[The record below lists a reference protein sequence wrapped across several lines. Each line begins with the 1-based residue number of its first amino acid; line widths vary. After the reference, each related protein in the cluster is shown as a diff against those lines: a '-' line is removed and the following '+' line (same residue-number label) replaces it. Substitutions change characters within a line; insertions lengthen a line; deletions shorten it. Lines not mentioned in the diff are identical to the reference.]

1 MPGQTKYFISNT
13 NGFFVNWYSD
23 ITGLESHGQA
33 LKASGNSGDD
43 AVYVGQ
49 GTKVDATGLTSTG
62 GNDSIYLTGTFNNY
76 EQTLDGN
83 TYTFKR
89 TVNINGTEYQEE
101 VSFTASNGDRVYF
114 ADGFVKID
122 ITGNDGLLNL
132 NTGAFKRIEST
143 DIDNSESTP
152 GLGIGLRITDDKS
165 DTAKVGEVITYT
177 FTFDEAVTD
186 FDINDITV
194 TGGTKGTFTSVN
206 GSESVYT
213 LELTPPANSKG
224 IINLTVA
231 VDAATSKVNTALK
244 SVAASNNQSF
254 DTQAPTL
261 IISDDKADTLT
272 LKTGDTIT
280 YTFTFSEAV
289 TGFDKSVINIS
300 NGAIKTGTDLI
311 ASTTPAD
318 AGKVYTLTVVPSSDL
333 DVGSNL
339 TVSVSANPAITD
351 SAGNAYST
359 TAANNEQAIDTKAP
373 VAELSGNMAPNEN
386 LTMTFLEAVTI
397 NTAGSIVIY
406 DKANSDTLITIDIAN
421 QVSLDSTN
429 KIITI
434 NPGSDLIVN
443 KNYYVKIDAGTF
455 KDTAGNNYEGI
466 DSNSGWG
473 FLVYSFTTTAQWVDA
488 SGNSVSD
495 NGINASESSTLAIQG
510 TLTNSGGAAGVVI
523 SAITFKAAS
532 GTTANDRVV
541 ETSNLPTF
549 ASADGT
555 EWTLANSKIP
565 ALVSGET
572 YTIEINLSSTGGGT
586 STGGN
591 TTPVL
596 IDTAAP
602 IITSWA
608 VNSPTDGQSGFKVDD
623 VIELTMTTNEALSL
637 SNATSSKVTIGNKE
651 FTLDTG
657 KGAAKAGAS
666 VDELKQLFFTY
677 TVKVDD
683 SINKADFE
691 ITNESAITLTG
702 VTDVAGNIVA
712 TTGTYPVEL
721 DRNVDGVVPTIGDI
735 TLNWGDILNAIE
747 DNSNGTVTVATTGVE
762 NNQEVSLVINQKT
775 YTGTVTSNSATIT
788 VAATDLQALTHGQ
801 TYSYK
806 VNIKDTAGNPAIE
819 KIGDFK
825 VDTVAPTLTITD
837 NEDATAKAGEE
848 IIFTFTFNEVVTEFT
863 KEDIVITNGTIKG
876 GADLVLVTTGVNANK
891 AYTLVVV
898 PNTDTQGNL
907 EVSVAA
913 DKFVDIA
920 GNRNMVAAND
930 IQVIDTLAPNALT
943 ATALISAESNDVVV
957 DNTAPILTTQA
968 SAELGETSDLILDF
982 NEDIQAGS
990 TGSIVIKG
998 SDDGVIATIN
1008 ITETTKFSIAGDK
1021 LTIDVSALGLTDN
1034 KLTQGSYYITMDAG
1048 TVTDIAGNDAA
1059 AITKDTNQ
1067 WAFETKALFTTIAW
1081 IGADDNYINDSE
1093 KDATALSGKVTGIGT
1108 LTITKIEFFE
1118 GSNTVGTAITSGLPA
1133 VAADGTWALA
1143 HSAMPSELADGKTYT
1158 AVVTLSDGTNSAIST
1173 STAVTYDT
1181 INPTPITTNPWT
1193 LSDIPAGQSAF
1204 KTGDVISLTLTMSET
1219 LKLNNT
1225 TGSKV
1230 VIAGKD
1236 FVLDKTAS
1244 TTAGDKKLV
1253 FKYSVQAGDSIAAT
1267 DFDIDNPTSDIT
1279 LNNITDVAG
1288 NAPVFTA
1295 DRVVLAK
1302 TKLEY
1307 IEKIGL
1313 GNNPFEGIDVG
1324 KASAPTLADIDGDGD
1339 LDLVVGE
1346 NDGTLKYYQNTGTT
1360 SSPAYEAK
1368 TGGNNP
1374 FNGINAGFFPKP
1386 TLADIDGDGDLD
1398 LVVGENDG
1406 TLKYYQNTG
1415 TTSNPTYEAKTG
1427 DSNPFDGIDVRDF
1440 SSPSLADIDGDGDLD
1455 LVVGEFY
1462 GTLKYYQNTGTT
1474 SNPAYEVKTGDSNP
1488 FNGIDVGYYS
1498 TPTLADIDGDGDLDL
1513 VVGESAG
1520 TLKYYQNTGTTSN
1533 PAYEAKT
1540 GDSNPFNGIDV
1551 GYSAKP
1557 TLADI
1562 DGDGDLDLVV
1572 GKYDGTLKYYYNQ
1585 QPSSVDGQAPTP
1597 TATNSWTLSNIP
1609 AGQSAFKAGDV
1620 ISLTLTMSETLKLN
1634 NTTGSKVVIAGKDFV
1649 LDKTASTTAGDKKLV
1664 FKYSV
1669 QAGDS
1674 IAATDFDIDN
1684 PTSDITLNNITDVAG
1699 NAPVFT
1705 ADRVVLTK
1713 LEYIEKIGSG
1723 NNPFEG
1729 IDVGNASAPTLA
1741 DIDGD
1746 GDLDLVVGEENRTLK
1761 YYQNTGT
1768 TSNPAYEAKTGG
1780 SNPFN
1785 GINAGFFPKPTLADI
1800 DGDGDLDLV
1809 VGENDGTLK
1818 YYQNTGTTSNP
1829 AYEAKTGD
1837 DNPFNGIDV
1846 GYYSTPTLADIDGDG
1861 DLDLV
1866 MGEAYGTLK
1875 YYQNTGTTSN
1885 PAYEAKT
1892 GDDNPFNGI
1901 DVGDSSKPTLADI
1914 DGDGDL
1920 DLVVGE
1926 SDGTLK
1932 YYQNTGTT
1940 SNPAYE
1946 AKIGDG
1952 NPFNGIDV
1960 GRYSAPVLADI
1971 DGDGDLDLVVGE
1983 QNGTLKYYYNQQPSS
1998 VDGQAPTLTTQASV
2012 ILEETSD
2019 LVLDF
2024 SENIKAG
2031 TGSILIKNNSDVTV
2045 ATINIASDTNKFSIA
2060 NDKLTID
2067 VSALGLTNNKLT
2079 VGSYYLEM
2087 NSGAITDMSGNDALG
2102 IAKNSNQW
2110 AFETTVLTTDIVWA
2124 GADDN
2129 YINNNEKDATTLSGK
2144 ATGIGTLTIT
2154 KIEFFEGSNTV
2165 GTAITSGLPA
2175 VAADGTWALAHS
2187 AMPSELADGKT
2198 YTAVVTLSD
2207 GTNSAIST
2215 STAVTYDTINPI
2227 PITTNPWTLSDIP
2240 AGQSAFKA
2248 GDVIS
2253 LTLTMSETLKLNNT
2267 TGSKVVIAGKDFVLD
2282 KTASTTAG
2290 DKKLVFKYSVQAGDS
2305 IAATDFDIDNPTSDI
2320 TLNNIT
2326 DVAGNAPVFTA
2337 DRVVLAKLEYIEKIG
2352 SGNNPFEGIDVGNVS
2367 VPTLADIDGDGDL
2380 DLVVGEGNGTLKYY
2394 QNTGT
2399 TSNPAYEVKTGGSN
2413 PFNGIDVGNAAS
2425 PILVDIDGD
2434 GDLDLVVG
2442 EKNGT
2447 LKYYQNT
2454 GTTSNPAYEAKTGDD
2469 NPFNGIDVGYYST
2482 PTLAD
2487 IDGDG
2492 DLDLVMGEVYGTLKY
2507 YQNTGTTSNPAY
2519 EAKTGDDNP
2528 FNGIDVGLY
2537 STPTL
2542 ADIDGDGDLD
2552 LVVGEVYGTL
2562 KYYQNTGT
2570 TSNPAYEA
2578 KTGGSNPFNG
2588 IDVGEFFAPTLAD
2601 IDGDGDLDLV
2611 VGKNDG
2617 TLKYYYNQQPSSV
2630 DGQAPTLT
2638 TQASV
2643 ILEETSDLVLD
2654 FSENI
2659 KAGTGSILIKNS
2671 SDVTVATINIASDTN
2686 KFSITNDKL
2695 TIDVSALGLT
2705 NNKLTVGSYYLEMN
2719 SGAITDMSGNDALGI
2734 AKNSNQ
2740 WAFKTTV
2747 LTTDIV
2753 WAGADDNYIN
2763 NNEKDATTLSG
2774 KATGIGTLTIT
2785 KIEFF
2790 EGSNTVGTAIT
2801 SGLPVVAADG
2811 TWALA
2816 HSAMP
2821 SELVDGKTY
2830 TAVVTLSDGTNSAIS
2845 TSTAV
2850 TYDTINPTP
2859 ITTNPWT
2866 LSDIPA
2872 GQSAFKVGDV
2882 ISLTLTMSETLKLN
2896 NTTGSKVVIAGKDF
2910 VLDKTASTTAGDK
2923 KLVFKYSVQAGDS
2936 IAATDFDI
2944 DNPTSDITLN
2954 NITDVAGNA
2963 PVFTADRVV
2972 LTKLEY
2978 IEKTGSGNNP
2988 FEGIDVGNASAPTL
3002 ADIDGDGD
3010 LDLVVGEGNGTL
3022 KYYQNTGTTSNPAY
3036 EVKTGGS
3043 NPFNGIDVGNAAS
3056 PILVDIDGDGDL
3068 DLVVG
3073 ERNGT
3078 LKYYQNTG
3086 TTSNPAYEAKT
3097 GDDNPFNGI
3106 DVGYYSTPTLADID
3120 GDGDLDLVMGEVYGT
3135 LKYYQNTGTTSNP
3148 AYEAKT
3154 GDDNPFNGI
3163 DVGLYSTPTLADIDG
3178 DGDLDLV
3185 VGEVYGTLKYYQ
3197 NTGTTSNPAYEAK
3210 TGDSN
3215 PFNGIDVGEFFAPT
3229 LADIDGD
3236 GDLDLVVGKNDGTLK
3251 YYYNQQPS
3259 SVDGQA
3265 PTLTTQASVIL
3276 EETSDLVLDFSEN
3289 IKAGTGSILIK
3300 NSSDVTVATINIA
3313 SDTNKFSITND
3324 KLTIDV
3330 SALGLTN
3337 NKLTVGS
3344 YYLEM
3349 NSGAIT
3355 DMSGNDALGIAKNSN
3370 QWAFKTTVLTTDI
3383 VWAGA
3388 DDNYINNNEKDATTL
3403 SGKATG
3409 IGTLTIT
3416 KIEFFEGSNTV
3427 GTAITSGLPVV
3438 AADGTW
3444 ALAHSAMPSELA
3456 DGKTYTAV
3464 VTLSDGTNSAISTS
3478 TAVTYDTINPT
3489 PITTNPWTLSDIPAG
3504 QSAFKVGDVI
3514 SLTLTMSETLK
3525 LNNTTGSK
3533 VVIAGKDF
3541 VLDKT
3546 ASTTAGDKKLVFKY
3560 SVQAGDSIA
3569 ATDFD
3574 IDNPTSDITLNN
3586 ITDVAGNAP
3595 VFTADRV
3602 VLAKAKLEY
3611 IEKTGSGNNPFEG
3624 IDVGYVSV
3632 PILADIDGDGDLD
3645 LVVGENDGTL
3655 KYYQNTGTTSNPA
3668 YEAKTGDDNPFNS
3681 INVGIYSG
3689 PTLADIDGDGDLD
3702 LVMGEAYGTL
3712 KYYQN
3717 TGTTSNPAYEVKTGG
3732 SNPFNSIDVGD
3743 FSKPTLADIDGD
3755 GDLDLVVGEKYGTLK
3770 YYQNTGTTSNPAYE
3784 AKTGGS
3790 NPFNSIDVG
3799 DFATPTLADI
3809 DGDGDLDLVVGE
3821 YYGTLKYYQNT
3832 GTTSNPAYEVKTGGS
3847 NPFNSIDVGD
3857 FSKPTLADIDGDGDL
3872 DLVVGENNGTLKY
3885 YYNQQSFFVDGQ
3897 APTLTT
3903 QASVILEETSDLVLD
3918 FSENIKAGTGS
3929 ILIKNN
3935 SDVTVATINIASD
3948 TNKFSITNDK
3958 LTIDVSALGLTN
3970 NKLTVGSYYLEMNP
3984 GAVTDMSGNDALGI
3998 AKDTNQWAFEIIVLT
4013 TDIVWAG
4020 ADDNYINNN
4029 EKDATTLSGTVA
4041 GAGTLSIT
4049 KIEFFEGSNSVATVS
4064 SLPTIADD
4072 KTWTLAHANM
4082 PSELADGKTY
4092 TAVVTL
4098 SDGTNSAIS
4107 TSTAV
4112 TYDTINPTPITT
4124 NPWTLS
4130 DIPAGQSAFKTG
4142 DVISLTLTMSET
4154 LKLNN
4159 TTGSKVV
4166 IVGKDFVLDKTAST
4180 TAGDKKLVFK
4190 YSVQAGDSIAATDF
4204 DIDNPTRDITLNN
4217 ITDVAGNAPVF
4228 TADRVVLAK
4237 LGYIEK
4243 IGLGNNPFNG
4253 IDVGNASAPTL
4264 ADIDGDGDLDLVVGE
4279 ENHTL
4284 KYYQNTGTTSNPAYE
4299 AKTGGSNPF
4308 NGINA
4313 GFFPKPTLADIDG
4326 DGDLDLVVGENDGT
4340 LKYYQNTGTTSNPA
4354 YEAKTGDDNPFN
4366 GIYAGYSSSPI
4377 LVDIDGDGDLDLV
4390 MGEAYGTLKYY
4401 QNTGTTSNPAYE
4413 VKTGGSN
4420 PFNSIDVGDS
4430 SKPTLADIDGDGD
4443 LDLVVGES
4451 DGTLKYYQ
4459 NTGTTSNPAY
4469 EAKIG
4474 DDNPFNG
4481 IDVGRYSAPVLA
4493 DIDGDGDLDL
4503 VVGEQNGTLKY
4514 YYNQQPSSVDGQAPT
4529 LTTQASVTLG
4539 ETSDLVLD
4547 FSENIKAGTGS
4558 ILIKNSSDVTVA
4570 TINIASDTNK
4580 FSITNDKLTI
4590 DVSAL
4595 GLTNNKLT
4603 VGSYYL
4609 EMNSGAITDM
4619 SGNDALG
4626 IAKNSNQWAFKT
4638 IVLTTDIVW
4647 AGADDNYINNNEKD
4661 ATTLSGTVAGA
4672 GTLSITKIEFFEGSN
4687 SVATVSSL
4695 PTIADDKTW
4704 TLAHA
4709 NMPSELADGKTYTAV
4724 VTLSDGTNST
4734 ISTSTAVTY
4743 DIINPTPIT
4752 TNPWTLSNIPAGQ
4765 SAFKVGDV
4773 ISLTLTM
4780 SETLKLNNTTGSKV
4794 VIAGKDF
4801 VLDKTASTTAGDKKL
4816 VFKYSV
4822 QAGDSIAA
4830 TDFDIDNPTSDITLN
4845 NITDVAGNAP
4855 VFTADRVVLA
4865 KFEYIEKTGLGNNP
4879 FEGIDVGDR
4888 SKPTL
4893 ADIDGDGDLDLV
4905 VGENNGT
4912 LKYYQNT
4919 GTTSNPAYEAKTG
4932 DSNPFNGIDVGNAAS
4947 PTLADIDGDGD
4958 LDLVVGENYGTLK
4971 YYQNTGTT
4979 SNPAYEAKTGDDNP
4993 FNGIDVGY
5001 VSVPNLA
5008 DIDGDGDLD
5017 LVVGENDGTLK
5028 YFQNTGTT
5036 SSPAYEVKTGDDNPF
5051 NGIDVGDYSK
5061 PTLADIDGDGDL
5073 DLMVGKNDG
5082 TLKYYQNT
5090 GTTSNP
5096 AYEAKTG
5103 GDNPFNG
5110 IKMGYSS
5117 SPTLADIDGDGD
5129 LDLVVGKDDGTL
5141 KYYYNQQSFFVDTQ
5155 APTPITTNPW
5165 TLSDIPAGQSAF
5177 KTGDVISLTLTMS
5190 ETLKLNNTT
5199 GSKVVIA
5206 GKDFVLDKTAST
5218 TAGDKK
5224 LVFKYSVQA
5233 GDSIAAT
5240 DFDIDNPTS
5249 DITLNNITDVAGNAP
5264 VFTAD
5269 RVVLAKTKL
5278 EYIEKTGSGNNPFEG
5293 IDVGNASAPTL
5304 ADIDGDGDLDLVV
5317 GEKNGTLKYY
5327 QNTGTTS
5334 SPAYEAKT
5342 GGNNPFNG
5350 IDVGGYSSPTLAD
5363 IDGDGN
5369 LDLVVGER
5377 DGTLKYYQN
5386 TGTTSNPAYEAKTG
5400 DDNPFNGID
5409 VGHYSTP
5416 NLADIDGDGDLDLV
5430 VGEVYGTLKYYQN
5443 TSSTSNPAYEAK
5455 TGDDN
5460 PFNGIDVGYS
5470 SKPTL
5475 ADIDGDGDL
5484 DLVMGEA
5491 YGTLKYYQNTGTTSN
5506 PAYEAKIGDDNPFNG
5521 IDVGDYS
5528 SPVGDYSSPVLADI
5542 DGDGDLDLVVGEQN
5556 GTLKY
5561 YYNQQPSS
5569 VDTQAPTPI
5578 TTNPWTLSD
5587 IPAGQSAFKTGDVI
5601 SLTLT
5606 MSETLKLNNT
5616 TDSKVVIAGK
5626 DFVLDKTAST
5636 TAGDKKLVFKYSV
5649 QAGDSIAATDFDIDN
5664 PTSDITLNNITDVAG
5679 NAPVFTADR
5688 VVLAKTKLEYIEKI
5702 GSGNNPFEG
5711 IDVGNV
5717 SVPILADIDGD
5728 GDLDL
5733 VVGEGNG
5740 TLKYYQNTG
5749 TTSSP
5754 AYEAKTVGSNPF
5766 NGIDVVFFPKPT
5778 LADIDGDGDL
5788 DLVVGENDGTL
5799 KYYQNTGTTSNP
5811 AYEAKTG
5818 DSNPFNGIDAGYS
5831 SSPILVDIDGD
5842 GDLDLVVGENNGTLK
5857 YYQNKGTTSNPA
5869 YEAKTGDSN
5878 PFNGIDAGYSS
5889 SPILAD
5895 IDGDGDLDLVV
5906 GEFNG
5911 TLKHYQNTGTTSNPA
5926 YEVKTGGSNPFNS
5939 IDVGRYSAP
5948 VLADIDGD
5956 GDLDL
5961 VVGGQSGKLKY
5972 YYNQQPS
5979 SVDGQVPTFTEKTS
5993 DTNVLGEPSNL
6004 VIEFSENIKTN
6015 GGIVEIWNSA
6025 EKVATISITNAN
6037 ISDTTLT
6044 LNPNSLTSGVYY
6056 IKMAS
6061 GVITDTS
6068 GNDFAGIDNTSG
6080 KTWAFAYNFY
6090 IGTDNA
6096 DTITGS
6102 AGDDTINGGAGNDT
6116 INGGSGSDI
6125 FVYANTDNGED
6136 TITGFIFGAGGDKL
6150 DLKDFITASGNQAT
6164 LFANIDKYITVSDTG
6179 TAGSAKLTIDADGTV
6194 TDDVADLVIN
6204 LQGVS
6209 GIGGSSTPDT
6219 VALGHFITDNL
6230 ILV

>member
-1 MPGQTKYFISNT
+1 MYNNQLLQPKDNLMPGQTKYFISNT

-33 LKASGNSGDD
+33 LKVSGNGGDD

-62 GNDSIYLTGTFNNY
+62 GSDSIYLTGTFNNY

-152 GLGIGLRITDDKS
+152 GLGIGLSITDDKS

-224 IINLTVA
+224 IISLTVA

-244 SVAASNNQSF
+244 SAAASNNQSF

-333 DVGSNL
+333 DVGSKL
-339 TVSVSANPAITD
+339 TVSVSANTAITD
-351 SAGNAYST
+351 SVGNAYST

-406 DKANSDTLITIDIAN
+406 DKVNPSTLITIDIAN
-421 QVSLDSTN
+421 QVSLDSTK

-473 FLVYSFTTTAQWVDA
+473 FLVSSFTTTAQWVDA

-495 NGINASESSTLAIQG
+495 NGINASEFSTLAIQG

-532 GTTANDRVV
+532 GTANDKVV
-541 ETSNLPTF
+541 DTSNLPTF
-549 ASADGT
+549 ASANGT

-572 YTIEINLSSTGGGT
+572 YTIEINLSSAGGGT

-683 SINKADFE
+683 SVSKADFE
-691 ITNESAITLTG
+691 ITSASAIALTG
-702 VTDVAGNIVA
+702 VTDVAGNNIVA
-712 TTGTYPVEL
+712 TTGTYPIEL

-788 VAATDLQALTHGQ
+788 VTATDLQALTHGQ

-837 NEDATAKAGEE
+837 NEDATTKAGEE

-863 KEDIVITNGTIKG
+863 KDDIVITNGAIKN

-968 SAELGETSDLILDF
+968 SAELGETSDLMLDF

-998 SDDGVIATIN
+998 SDDGVIVTIN

-1173 STAVTYDT
+1173 STAVTYDI

-1204 KTGDVISLTLTMSET
+1204 KAGDVISLTLTMSET

-1324 KASAPTLADIDGDGD
+1324 KASVPTLIYVGKASAPTLADIDGDGD

-1346 NDGTLKYYQNTGTT
+1346 
-1360 SSPAYEAK
+1360 
-1368 TGGNNP
+1368 
-1374 FNGINAGFFPKP
+1374 
-1386 TLADIDGDGDLD
+1386 
-1398 LVVGENDG
+1398 
-1406 TLKYYQNTG
+1406 
-1415 TTSNPTYEAKTG
+1415 
-1427 DSNPFDGIDVRDF
+1427 RD
-1440 SSPSLADIDGDGDLD
+1440 
-1455 LVVGEFY
+1455 

-1474 SNPAYEVKTGDSNP
+1474 SNPAYEAKTGDDNP

-1540 GDSNPFNGIDV
+1540 GDDNPFYGIDVGYSSSPILVDIDGDGDLDLVVGEGNGTLKYYQNTGTTSNPAYEAKTGDDNPFNGIDVGNYSAPTLADIDGDGDLDLVVGENNGTLKYYQNTGTTSNPAYEVKTGDSNPFNGIDVGNLASPTLADIDGDGDLDLVVGEENGTLKYYYNQQSFFVDGQAPTLTTQASVILEETSDLVLDFSENIKAGTGSILIKNSSDVTVATINIASDTNKFSIAGDKLTIDVSALGLTDNKLTQGSYYITMDAGTVTDIAGNDAAAITKDTNQWVFATKAFSTTIAWIGADDNYINDSEKDATALSGKVTGIGTLTITKIEFFEGSNTVGTAITSGLPAVAVDGTWALAHSAMPSELADGKTYTAVVTLSDGTNSTISTSTAVTYDTINPTPITTNPWTLSDIPAGQSAFKTGDVISLTLTMSETLKLNNTTGSKVVIAGKDFVLDKTASTTAGDKKLVFKYSVQAGDSIAATDFDIDNPTSDITLNNITDVAGNAPVFTADRVVLTKTKLEYIEKTGSGNNPFEGIDVGSNSTPILADIDGDGDLDLVVGERDGTLKYYQNTGTTSNPAYEAKTGDDNPFNGIDVGRSSSPTLADIDGDGDLDLVVGENDGTLKYYQNTGTTSNPAYEAKTGDDNPFNGIDVGRSSSPTLADIDSDGDLDLVVGEAYGTLKYYQNTGTTSNPAYEAKTGDSNPFNGIDVGLYSTPTLADIDGDGDLDLVMGEENGTLKYYQNTGATSNPAYEAKTGDDNPFNGIDV

-1557 TLADI
+1557 TLADIDGDGDLNLVVGKYGYDGTLKYYYNQQPYSVDTQAPTPITTNPWTLSNIPAGQSAFKAGDVISLTLTMSEILKLNNTTGSKVVIAGKDFVLDKTASTTAGDKKLVFKYSVQAGDSIAATDFDIDNPISDITLNNITDVAGNAPVFTADRVVLAKTKLEYIEKTGSGNNPFKGIDVGYVSVPILADIDGDGNLDLVVGENDGTLKYYQNTGTTSNPAYEVKTGDSNPFNGIDVGNAASPTLADIDGDGDLDLVVGERDGTLKYYQNTGTTSNPAYEVKTGDSNPFNGIYVGNAASPTLADIDGDGDLDLVVGENNGTLKYYQNTGTTSNPAYEVKTGDSNPFNGIDVGDSSKPTLADIDGDGDLDLVVGESDGTLKYYQNTGTTSNPAYEAKIGDDNPFNGIDVGRYSAPVLADI

-1674 IAATDFDIDN
+1674 IAVTDFDIDN
-1684 PTSDITLNNITDVAG
+1684 PTSDITLNNITDVVG

-1705 ADRVVLTK
+1705 ADRVVLSK
-1713 LEYIEKIGSG
+1713 IEYIEKTGSG

-1729 IDVGNASAPTLA
+1729 IDVGYVSVPILADIDGDGDLDLVVGENNGTLKYYQNTGTTSNPAYEVKTGDSNPFNGIDVGNAASPTLA

-1746 GDLDLVVGEENRTLK
+1746 GDLDLVVGE
-1761 YYQNTGT
+1761 Y
-1768 TSNPAYEAKTGG
+1768 
-1780 SNPFN
+1780 
-1785 GINAGFFPKPTLADI
+1785 
-1800 DGDGDLDLV
+1800 
-1809 VGENDGTLK
+1809 
-1818 YYQNTGTTSNP
+1818 
-1829 AYEAKTGD
+1829 
-1837 DNPFNGIDV
+1837 
-1846 GYYSTPTLADIDGDG
+1846 
-1861 DLDLV
+1861 
-1866 MGEAYGTLK
+1866 YGTLK

-1892 GDDNPFNGI
+1892 GDSNPFNGI
-1901 DVGDSSKPTLADI
+1901 DVGYHSKPTLADI

-1926 SDGTLK
+1926 FYGTLK

-1946 AKIGDG
+1946 VKTGDS
-1952 NPFNGIDV
+1952 NPFNGIDVGNAASPTLADIDGDGDLDLVVGEFNGTLKYYQNTGTTSNPAYEVKTGGNNPFNSIDV

-1971 DGDGDLDLVVGE
+1971 DGDGDLDLVVGG
-1983 QNGTLKYYYNQQPSS
+1983 QNGTLKYYYNQQPFF

-2031 TGSILIKNNSDVTV
+2031 TGSILIKNSSDVTV

-2060 NDKLTID
+2060 GDKLTID
-2067 VSALGLTNNKLT
+2067 VSALGLTDNKLT
-2079 VGSYYLEM
+2079 QGSYY
-2087 NSGAITDMSGNDALG
+2087 ITMDAGTVTDIAGNDAAA
-2102 IAKNSNQW
+2102 ITKDTNQW
-2110 AFETTVLTTDIVWA
+2110 VFATKAFSTTIAWI

-2129 YINNNEKDATTLSGK
+2129 YINDSEKDATALSGK
-2144 ATGIGTLTIT
+2144 VTGIGTLTIT

-2207 GTNSAIST
+2207 GTNSTIST
-2215 STAVTYDTINPI
+2215 STAVTYDTINPT

-2337 DRVVLAKLEYIEKIG
+2337 DRVVLAKTKLEYIEKIG
-2352 SGNNPFEGIDVGNVS
+2352 LGNNPFEGIDVGS
-2367 VPTLADIDGDGDL
+2367 YSTPILADIDGDGDL
-2380 DLVVGEGNGTLKYY
+2380 DLVVGENDGTLKYY

-2399 TSNPAYEVKTGGSN
+2399 TSNPAYEVKTGDDN
-2413 PFNGIDVGNAAS
+2413 PFNGIDAGYSSKPTLA
-2425 PILVDIDGD
+2425 DIDGD

-2442 EKNGT
+2442 ESDGTLKYYQNTSSTSNPAYEVKTGDSNPFNGIDVGITSSPTLADIDGDGDLDLVVGENYGT

-2454 GTTSNPAYEAKTGDD
+2454 GTTSNPVYEAKTGDD
-2469 NPFNGIDVGYYST
+2469 NPFNGIDVGY
-2482 PTLAD
+2482 
-2487 IDGDG
+2487 
-2492 DLDLVMGEVYGTLKY
+2492 
-2507 YQNTGTTSNPAY
+2507 
-2519 EAKTGDDNP
+2519 
-2528 FNGIDVGLY
+2528 Y

-2570 TSNPAYEA
+2570 TSNPTYEA
-2578 KTGGSNPFNG
+2578 KTGDDNPFNG
-2588 IDVGEFFAPTLAD
+2588 IDVGDSSRPTLAD

-2611 VGKNDG
+2611 VGEADG
-2617 TLKYYYNQQPSSV
+2617 TLKYYYNQQPYSV
-2630 DGQAPTLT
+2630 DGQAPTPT
-2638 TQASV
+2638 
-2643 ILEETSDLVLD
+2643 
-2654 FSENI
+2654 
-2659 KAGTGSILIKNS
+2659 
-2671 SDVTVATINIASDTN
+2671 ATN
-2686 KFSITNDKL
+2686 L
-2695 TIDVSALGLT
+2695 
-2705 NNKLTVGSYYLEMN
+2705 
-2719 SGAITDMSGNDALGI
+2719 
-2734 AKNSNQ
+2734 
-2740 WAFKTTV
+2740 
-2747 LTTDIV
+2747 
-2753 WAGADDNYIN
+2753 
-2763 NNEKDATTLSG
+2763 
-2774 KATGIGTLTIT
+2774 
-2785 KIEFF
+2785 
-2790 EGSNTVGTAIT
+2790 
-2801 SGLPVVAADG
+2801 
-2811 TWALA
+2811 
-2816 HSAMP
+2816 
-2821 SELVDGKTY
+2821 
-2830 TAVVTLSDGTNSAIS
+2830 
-2845 TSTAV
+2845 
-2850 TYDTINPTP
+2850 
-2859 ITTNPWT
+2859 WT
-2866 LSDIPA
+2866 LSNIPA
-2872 GQSAFKVGDV
+2872 GQSAFKAGDV
-2882 ISLTLTMSETLKLN
+2882 ISLALTMSETLKLN

-2923 KLVFKYSVQAGDS
+2923 KLVFKYSVQAGD
-2936 IAATDFDI
+2936 
-2944 DNPTSDITLN
+2944 N
-2954 NITDVAGNA
+2954 
-2963 PVFTADRVV
+2963 
-2972 LTKLEY
+2972 
-2978 IEKTGSGNNP
+2978 
-2988 FEGIDVGNASAPTL
+2988 
-3002 ADIDGDGD
+3002 
-3010 LDLVVGEGNGTL
+3010 
-3022 KYYQNTGTTSNPAY
+3022 
-3036 EVKTGGS
+3036 
-3043 NPFNGIDVGNAAS
+3043 
-3056 PILVDIDGDGDL
+3056 
-3068 DLVVG
+3068 
-3073 ERNGT
+3073 
-3078 LKYYQNTG
+3078 
-3086 TTSNPAYEAKT
+3086 
-3097 GDDNPFNGI
+3097 
-3106 DVGYYSTPTLADID
+3106 
-3120 GDGDLDLVMGEVYGT
+3120 
-3135 LKYYQNTGTTSNP
+3135 
-3148 AYEAKT
+3148 
-3154 GDDNPFNGI
+3154 
-3163 DVGLYSTPTLADIDG
+3163 
-3178 DGDLDLV
+3178 
-3185 VGEVYGTLKYYQ
+3185 
-3197 NTGTTSNPAYEAK
+3197 
-3210 TGDSN
+3210 
-3215 PFNGIDVGEFFAPT
+3215 
-3229 LADIDGD
+3229 
-3236 GDLDLVVGKNDGTLK
+3236 
-3251 YYYNQQPS
+3251 
-3259 SVDGQA
+3259 
-3265 PTLTTQASVIL
+3265 
-3276 EETSDLVLDFSEN
+3276 
-3289 IKAGTGSILIK
+3289 
-3300 NSSDVTVATINIA
+3300 
-3313 SDTNKFSITND
+3313 
-3324 KLTIDV
+3324 
-3330 SALGLTN
+3330 
-3337 NKLTVGS
+3337 
-3344 YYLEM
+3344 
-3349 NSGAIT
+3349 
-3355 DMSGNDALGIAKNSN
+3355 
-3370 QWAFKTTVLTTDI
+3370 
-3383 VWAGA
+3383 
-3388 DDNYINNNEKDATTL
+3388 
-3403 SGKATG
+3403 
-3409 IGTLTIT
+3409 
-3416 KIEFFEGSNTV
+3416 
-3427 GTAITSGLPVV
+3427 
-3438 AADGTW
+3438 
-3444 ALAHSAMPSELA
+3444 
-3456 DGKTYTAV
+3456 
-3464 VTLSDGTNSAISTS
+3464 
-3478 TAVTYDTINPT
+3478 
-3489 PITTNPWTLSDIPAG
+3489 
-3504 QSAFKVGDVI
+3504 
-3514 SLTLTMSETLK
+3514 
-3525 LNNTTGSK
+3525 
-3533 VVIAGKDF
+3533 
-3541 VLDKT
+3541 
-3546 ASTTAGDKKLVFKY
+3546 
-3560 SVQAGDSIA
+3560 IA

-3602 VLAKAKLEY
+3602 VLAKVEY

-3624 IDVGYVSV
+3624 IDVGYYST
-3632 PILADIDGDGDLD
+3632 PTLADIDGDGNLD
-3645 LVVGENDGTL
+3645 LVVGKNDGTL

-3668 YEAKTGDDNPFNS
+3668 YEAKTGGDNPFNG
-3681 INVGIYSG
+3681 IDVGYSSS

-3702 LVMGEAYGTL
+3702 LVMG
-3712 KYYQN
+3712 K
-3717 TGTTSNPAYEVKTGG
+3717 
-3732 SNPFNSIDVGD
+3732 
-3743 FSKPTLADIDGD
+3743 
-3755 GDLDLVVGEKYGTLK
+3755 
-3770 YYQNTGTTSNPAYE
+3770 
-3784 AKTGGS
+3784 
-3790 NPFNSIDVG
+3790 
-3799 DFATPTLADI
+3799 
-3809 DGDGDLDLVVGE
+3809 
-3821 YYGTLKYYQNT
+3821 
-3832 GTTSNPAYEVKTGGS
+3832 
-3847 NPFNSIDVGD
+3847 
-3857 FSKPTLADIDGDGDL
+3857 
-3872 DLVVGENNGTLKY
+3872 
-3885 YYNQQSFFVDGQ
+3885 
-3897 APTLTT
+3897 
-3903 QASVILEETSDLVLD
+3903 
-3918 FSENIKAGTGS
+3918 
-3929 ILIKNN
+3929 
-3935 SDVTVATINIASD
+3935 
-3948 TNKFSITNDK
+3948 
-3958 LTIDVSALGLTN
+3958 
-3970 NKLTVGSYYLEMNP
+3970 
-3984 GAVTDMSGNDALGI
+3984 
-3998 AKDTNQWAFEIIVLT
+3998 
-4013 TDIVWAG
+4013 
-4020 ADDNYINNN
+4020 
-4029 EKDATTLSGTVA
+4029 
-4041 GAGTLSIT
+4041 
-4049 KIEFFEGSNSVATVS
+4049 
-4064 SLPTIADD
+4064 
-4072 KTWTLAHANM
+4072 
-4082 PSELADGKTY
+4082 
-4092 TAVVTL
+4092 
-4098 SDGTNSAIS
+4098 
-4107 TSTAV
+4107 
-4112 TYDTINPTPITT
+4112 
-4124 NPWTLS
+4124 
-4130 DIPAGQSAFKTG
+4130 
-4142 DVISLTLTMSET
+4142 
-4154 LKLNN
+4154 
-4159 TTGSKVV
+4159 
-4166 IVGKDFVLDKTAST
+4166 
-4180 TAGDKKLVFK
+4180 
-4190 YSVQAGDSIAATDF
+4190 
-4204 DIDNPTRDITLNN
+4204 
-4217 ITDVAGNAPVF
+4217 
-4228 TADRVVLAK
+4228 
-4237 LGYIEK
+4237 
-4243 IGLGNNPFNG
+4243 
-4253 IDVGNASAPTL
+4253 
-4264 ADIDGDGDLDLVVGE
+4264 
-4279 ENHTL
+4279 
-4284 KYYQNTGTTSNPAYE
+4284 
-4299 AKTGGSNPF
+4299 
-4308 NGINA
+4308 
-4313 GFFPKPTLADIDG
+4313 
-4326 DGDLDLVVGENDGT
+4326 NDGT

-4354 YEAKTGDDNPFN
+4354 YEAKTGGDNPFN
-4366 GIYAGYSSSPI
+4366 GIDVGYFSSPT
-4377 LVDIDGDGDLDLV
+4377 LADIDGDGDLDLV
-4390 MGEAYGTLKYY
+4390 VGENYGTLKYY

-4413 VKTGGSN
+4413 VKTGDSN
-4420 PFNSIDVGDS
+4420 PFNGIDVGNFS
-4430 SKPTLADIDGDGD
+4430 APTLADIDGDGD
-4443 LDLVVGES
+4443 LDLVVGDS

-4503 VVGEQNGTLKY
+4503 VVGKYDGTLKY

-4529 LTTQASVTLG
+4529 
-4539 ETSDLVLD
+4539 
-4547 FSENIKAGTGS
+4547 
-4558 ILIKNSSDVTVA
+4558 
-4570 TINIASDTNK
+4570 
-4580 FSITNDKLTI
+4580 
-4590 DVSAL
+4590 
-4595 GLTNNKLT
+4595 
-4603 VGSYYL
+4603 
-4609 EMNSGAITDM
+4609 
-4619 SGNDALG
+4619 
-4626 IAKNSNQWAFKT
+4626 
-4638 IVLTTDIVW
+4638 
-4647 AGADDNYINNNEKD
+4647 
-4661 ATTLSGTVAGA
+4661 
-4672 GTLSITKIEFFEGSN
+4672 
-4687 SVATVSSL
+4687 
-4695 PTIADDKTW
+4695 PTA
-4704 TLAHA
+4704 
-4709 NMPSELADGKTYTAV
+4709 
-4724 VTLSDGTNST
+4724 TNS
-4734 ISTSTAVTY
+4734 
-4743 DIINPTPIT
+4743 
-4752 TNPWTLSNIPAGQ
+4752 
-4765 SAFKVGDV
+4765 
-4773 ISLTLTM
+4773 
-4780 SETLKLNNTTGSKV
+4780 
-4794 VIAGKDF
+4794 
-4801 VLDKTASTTAGDKKL
+4801 
-4816 VFKYSV
+4816 
-4822 QAGDSIAA
+4822 
-4830 TDFDIDNPTSDITLN
+4830 
-4845 NITDVAGNAP
+4845 
-4855 VFTADRVVLA
+4855 
-4865 KFEYIEKTGLGNNP
+4865 
-4879 FEGIDVGDR
+4879 
-4888 SKPTL
+4888 
-4893 ADIDGDGDLDLV
+4893 
-4905 VGENNGT
+4905 
-4912 LKYYQNT
+4912 
-4919 GTTSNPAYEAKTG
+4919 
-4932 DSNPFNGIDVGNAAS
+4932 
-4947 PTLADIDGDGD
+4947 
-4958 LDLVVGENYGTLK
+4958 
-4971 YYQNTGTT
+4971 
-4979 SNPAYEAKTGDDNP
+4979 
-4993 FNGIDVGY
+4993 
-5001 VSVPNLA
+5001 
-5008 DIDGDGDLD
+5008 
-5017 LVVGENDGTLK
+5017 
-5028 YFQNTGTT
+5028 
-5036 SSPAYEVKTGDDNPF
+5036 
-5051 NGIDVGDYSK
+5051 
-5061 PTLADIDGDGDL
+5061 
-5073 DLMVGKNDG
+5073 
-5082 TLKYYQNT
+5082 
-5090 GTTSNP
+5090 
-5096 AYEAKTG
+5096 
-5103 GDNPFNG
+5103 
-5110 IKMGYSS
+5110 
-5117 SPTLADIDGDGD
+5117 
-5129 LDLVVGKDDGTL
+5129 
-5141 KYYYNQQSFFVDTQ
+5141 
-5155 APTPITTNPW
+5155 W

-5233 GDSIAAT
+5233 GDSIASTDFDIDNPTSDITLNNITDVAGNAPVFTADRVVLTKTKLEYIEKTGLGNNPFEGVKGYISVPTLADIDGDGDLDLVVGEQNGTLKYYQNTGTTSSPAYEAKTGGNNPFNGIDVGGYSSPTLADIDGDGDLDLVVGERNGTLKYYQNTGTTSNPAYEVKTGGSNPFNGIDVGNAASPILVDIDGDGDLDLVVGKGSGTLKYYQNTGTTSNPAYEVKTGGSNPFNSIDVGDFATPTLADIDGDGDLDLVVGEFYGTLKYYQNTGTTSNPAYEAKTGDSNPFNGIDVEFYSVPTLADIDGDGDLDLVIGEIDGTLKYYYNQQPSSVDGQAPTPTATNSWTLSNIPAGQSAFKAGDVISLTLTMSETLKLNNTTGSKVVIAGKDFVLDKTASITAGDKKLVFKYSVQAGDNIAAT

-5278 EYIEKTGSGNNPFEG
+5278 EYIEKTGSGNNPFNG
-5293 IDVGNASAPTL
+5293 IDVGGYSTPILADIDGDGDLDLVMGEDYGTLKYYQNTGTTSNPAYEAKTGDDNPFNGIDVGYYSTPTL
-5304 ADIDGDGDLDLVV
+5304 ADIDGDGDLDLVM
-5317 GEKNGTLKYY
+5317 GEAYGTLKYY

-5350 IDVGGYSSPTLAD
+5350 IDVGGYSTPTLAD
-5363 IDGDGN
+5363 IDGDGDLDLVVGEQN
-5369 LDLVVGER
+5369 GTLKYYQNTGTTSNPAYEAETGDSNPFNGIDVGRYSKPTLADIDGDGDLDLVVGER
-5377 DGTLKYYQN
+5377 NGTLKYYQN

-5409 VGHYSTP
+5409 VG
-5416 NLADIDGDGDLDLV
+5416 
-5430 VGEVYGTLKYYQN
+5430 
-5443 TSSTSNPAYEAK
+5443 
-5455 TGDDN
+5455 
-5460 PFNGIDVGYS
+5460 
-5470 SKPTL
+5470 
-5475 ADIDGDGDL
+5475 
-5484 DLVMGEA
+5484 
-5491 YGTLKYYQNTGTTSN
+5491 
-5506 PAYEAKIGDDNPFNG
+5506 
-5521 IDVGDYS
+5521 
-5528 SPVGDYSSPVLADI
+5528 
-5542 DGDGDLDLVVGEQN
+5542 
-5556 GTLKY
+5556 
-5561 YYNQQPSS
+5561 
-5569 VDTQAPTPI
+5569 
-5578 TTNPWTLSD
+5578 
-5587 IPAGQSAFKTGDVI
+5587 
-5601 SLTLT
+5601 
-5606 MSETLKLNNT
+5606 
-5616 TDSKVVIAGK
+5616 
-5626 DFVLDKTAST
+5626 
-5636 TAGDKKLVFKYSV
+5636 
-5649 QAGDSIAATDFDIDN
+5649 
-5664 PTSDITLNNITDVAG
+5664 
-5679 NAPVFTADR
+5679 
-5688 VVLAKTKLEYIEKI
+5688 
-5702 GSGNNPFEG
+5702 
-5711 IDVGNV
+5711 
-5717 SVPILADIDGD
+5717 
-5728 GDLDL
+5728 
-5733 VVGEGNG
+5733 
-5740 TLKYYQNTG
+5740 
-5749 TTSSP
+5749 
-5754 AYEAKTVGSNPF
+5754 
-5766 NGIDVVFFPKPT
+5766 
-5778 LADIDGDGDL
+5778 
-5788 DLVVGENDGTL
+5788 
-5799 KYYQNTGTTSNP
+5799 
-5811 AYEAKTG
+5811 
-5818 DSNPFNGIDAGYS
+5818 YS

-5842 GDLDLVVGENNGTLK
+5842 GDLDLVVGKNDGT
-5857 YYQNKGTTSNPA
+5857 
-5869 YEAKTGDSN
+5869 
-5878 PFNGIDAGYSS
+5878 
-5889 SPILAD
+5889 
-5895 IDGDGDLDLVV
+5895 
-5906 GEFNG
+5906 
-5911 TLKHYQNTGTTSNPA
+5911 
-5926 YEVKTGGSNPFNS
+5926 
-5939 IDVGRYSAP
+5939 
-5948 VLADIDGD
+5948 
-5956 GDLDL
+5956 
-5961 VVGGQSGKLKY
+5961 LKY
-5972 YYNQQPS
+5972 YYNQQPA
-5979 SVDGQVPTFTEKTS
+5979 SVDGQAQRPLSVDEQVPTFTEKTS

-6044 LNPNSLTSGVYY
+6044 LNPSSLTSGVYY

-6068 GNDFAGIDNTSG
+6068 GNDFAGIDNTLG

-6116 INGGSGSDI
+6116 INGGAGSDI
-6125 FVYANTDNGED
+6125 FVYASTDNGED

>member
-62 GNDSIYLTGTFNNY
+62 GNDLIYLTGTFNNY

-122 ITGNDGLLNL
+122 ISGTDGLLGSN
-132 NTGAFKRIEST
+132 GFKKITSS

-152 GLGIGLRITDDKS
+152 GLGIGLSITDDKS
-165 DTAKVGEVITYT
+165 DAAKVGEDITYT

-224 IINLTVA
+224 IISLTVA
-231 VDAATSKVNTALK
+231 VDAATSKINTALK
-244 SVAASNNQSF
+244 SAAASNNQSF

-318 AGKVYTLTVVPSSDL
+318 AGKVYTLTVVPGSDL

-373 VAELSGNMAPNEN
+373 VATLSGNMAPNEN

-406 DKANSDTLITIDIAN
+406 DKANPGTLITIDIAN

-434 NPGSDLIVN
+434 NPGSDLIAN

-495 NGINASESSTLAIQG
+495 NGINASEFSTLAIQG
-510 TLTNSGGAAGVVI
+510 TLTNSSGATGVVI
-523 SAITFKAAS
+523 SAITFKATS
-532 GTTANDRVV
+532 GTTANDKVV

-549 ASADGT
+549 ASANGT

-565 ALVSGET
+565 TLVSGET

-691 ITNESAITLTG
+691 ITSASAIALTG
-702 VTDVAGNIVA
+702 VTDAVGNIVT
-712 TTGTYPVEL
+712 TTGTYPIEL

-747 DNSNGTVTVATTGVE
+747 DNRNGTVTVATTGVE

-788 VAATDLQALTHGQ
+788 VTATDLQALTHGQ

-806 VNIKDTAGNPAIE
+806 VNIKDTASNPAIE

-837 NEDATAKAGEE
+837 NEDATTKAGEE

-876 GADLVLVTTGVNANK
+876 AADLVLVTTGVNANK

-998 SDDGVIATIN
+998 SDDRVIATIN

-1067 WAFETKALFTTIAW
+1067 WVFATKALFTTIAW
-1081 IGADDNYINDSE
+1081 IGADDNYINDS
-1093 KDATALSGKVTGIGT
+1093 
-1108 LTITKIEFFE
+1108 
-1118 GSNTVGTAITSGLPA
+1118 
-1133 VAADGTWALA
+1133 
-1143 HSAMPSELADGKTYT
+1143 
-1158 AVVTLSDGTNSAIST
+1158 
-1173 STAVTYDT
+1173 
-1181 INPTPITTNPWT
+1181 
-1193 LSDIPAGQSAF
+1193 
-1204 KTGDVISLTLTMSET
+1204 
-1219 LKLNNT
+1219 
-1225 TGSKV
+1225 
-1230 VIAGKD
+1230 
-1236 FVLDKTAS
+1236 
-1244 TTAGDKKLV
+1244 
-1253 FKYSVQAGDSIAAT
+1253 
-1267 DFDIDNPTSDIT
+1267 
-1279 LNNITDVAG
+1279 
-1288 NAPVFTA
+1288 
-1295 DRVVLAK
+1295 
-1302 TKLEY
+1302 
-1307 IEKIGL
+1307 
-1313 GNNPFEGIDVG
+1313 
-1324 KASAPTLADIDGDGD
+1324 
-1339 LDLVVGE
+1339 
-1346 NDGTLKYYQNTGTT
+1346 
-1360 SSPAYEAK
+1360 
-1368 TGGNNP
+1368 
-1374 FNGINAGFFPKP
+1374 
-1386 TLADIDGDGDLD
+1386 
-1398 LVVGENDG
+1398 
-1406 TLKYYQNTG
+1406 
-1415 TTSNPTYEAKTG
+1415 
-1427 DSNPFDGIDVRDF
+1427 
-1440 SSPSLADIDGDGDLD
+1440 
-1455 LVVGEFY
+1455 
-1462 GTLKYYQNTGTT
+1462 
-1474 SNPAYEVKTGDSNP
+1474 
-1488 FNGIDVGYYS
+1488 
-1498 TPTLADIDGDGDLDL
+1498 
-1513 VVGESAG
+1513 
-1520 TLKYYQNTGTTSN
+1520 
-1533 PAYEAKT
+1533 
-1540 GDSNPFNGIDV
+1540 
-1551 GYSAKP
+1551 
-1557 TLADI
+1557 
-1562 DGDGDLDLVV
+1562 
-1572 GKYDGTLKYYYNQ
+1572 
-1585 QPSSVDGQAPTP
+1585 
-1597 TATNSWTLSNIP
+1597 
-1609 AGQSAFKAGDV
+1609 
-1620 ISLTLTMSETLKLN
+1620 
-1634 NTTGSKVVIAGKDFV
+1634 
-1649 LDKTASTTAGDKKLV
+1649 
-1664 FKYSV
+1664 
-1669 QAGDS
+1669 
-1674 IAATDFDIDN
+1674 
-1684 PTSDITLNNITDVAG
+1684 
-1699 NAPVFT
+1699 
-1705 ADRVVLTK
+1705 
-1713 LEYIEKIGSG
+1713 
-1723 NNPFEG
+1723 
-1729 IDVGNASAPTLA
+1729 
-1741 DIDGD
+1741 
-1746 GDLDLVVGEENRTLK
+1746 
-1761 YYQNTGT
+1761 
-1768 TSNPAYEAKTGG
+1768 
-1780 SNPFN
+1780 
-1785 GINAGFFPKPTLADI
+1785 
-1800 DGDGDLDLV
+1800 
-1809 VGENDGTLK
+1809 
-1818 YYQNTGTTSNP
+1818 
-1829 AYEAKTGD
+1829 
-1837 DNPFNGIDV
+1837 
-1846 GYYSTPTLADIDGDG
+1846 
-1861 DLDLV
+1861 
-1866 MGEAYGTLK
+1866 
-1875 YYQNTGTTSN
+1875 
-1885 PAYEAKT
+1885 
-1892 GDDNPFNGI
+1892 
-1901 DVGDSSKPTLADI
+1901 
-1914 DGDGDL
+1914 
-1920 DLVVGE
+1920 
-1926 SDGTLK
+1926 
-1932 YYQNTGTT
+1932 
-1940 SNPAYE
+1940 
-1946 AKIGDG
+1946 
-1952 NPFNGIDV
+1952 
-1960 GRYSAPVLADI
+1960 
-1971 DGDGDLDLVVGE
+1971 
-1983 QNGTLKYYYNQQPSS
+1983 
-1998 VDGQAPTLTTQASV
+1998 
-2012 ILEETSD
+2012 
-2019 LVLDF
+2019 
-2024 SENIKAG
+2024 
-2031 TGSILIKNNSDVTV
+2031 
-2045 ATINIASDTNKFSIA
+2045 
-2060 NDKLTID
+2060 
-2067 VSALGLTNNKLT
+2067 
-2079 VGSYYLEM
+2079 
-2087 NSGAITDMSGNDALG
+2087 
-2102 IAKNSNQW
+2102 
-2110 AFETTVLTTDIVWA
+2110 
-2124 GADDN
+2124 
-2129 YINNNEKDATTLSGK
+2129 
-2144 ATGIGTLTIT
+2144 
-2154 KIEFFEGSNTV
+2154 
-2165 GTAITSGLPA
+2165 
-2175 VAADGTWALAHS
+2175 
-2187 AMPSELADGKT
+2187 
-2198 YTAVVTLSD
+2198 
-2207 GTNSAIST
+2207 
-2215 STAVTYDTINPI
+2215 
-2227 PITTNPWTLSDIP
+2227 
-2240 AGQSAFKA
+2240 
-2248 GDVIS
+2248 
-2253 LTLTMSETLKLNNT
+2253 
-2267 TGSKVVIAGKDFVLD
+2267 
-2282 KTASTTAG
+2282 
-2290 DKKLVFKYSVQAGDS
+2290 
-2305 IAATDFDIDNPTSDI
+2305 
-2320 TLNNIT
+2320 
-2326 DVAGNAPVFTA
+2326 
-2337 DRVVLAKLEYIEKIG
+2337 
-2352 SGNNPFEGIDVGNVS
+2352 
-2367 VPTLADIDGDGDL
+2367 
-2380 DLVVGEGNGTLKYY
+2380 
-2394 QNTGT
+2394 
-2399 TSNPAYEVKTGGSN
+2399 
-2413 PFNGIDVGNAAS
+2413 
-2425 PILVDIDGD
+2425 
-2434 GDLDLVVG
+2434 
-2442 EKNGT
+2442 
-2447 LKYYQNT
+2447 
-2454 GTTSNPAYEAKTGDD
+2454 
-2469 NPFNGIDVGYYST
+2469 
-2482 PTLAD
+2482 
-2487 IDGDG
+2487 
-2492 DLDLVMGEVYGTLKY
+2492 
-2507 YQNTGTTSNPAY
+2507 
-2519 EAKTGDDNP
+2519 
-2528 FNGIDVGLY
+2528 
-2537 STPTL
+2537 
-2542 ADIDGDGDLD
+2542 
-2552 LVVGEVYGTL
+2552 
-2562 KYYQNTGT
+2562 
-2570 TSNPAYEA
+2570 
-2578 KTGGSNPFNG
+2578 
-2588 IDVGEFFAPTLAD
+2588 
-2601 IDGDGDLDLV
+2601 
-2611 VGKNDG
+2611 
-2617 TLKYYYNQQPSSV
+2617 
-2630 DGQAPTLT
+2630 
-2638 TQASV
+2638 
-2643 ILEETSDLVLD
+2643 
-2654 FSENI
+2654 
-2659 KAGTGSILIKNS
+2659 
-2671 SDVTVATINIASDTN
+2671 
-2686 KFSITNDKL
+2686 
-2695 TIDVSALGLT
+2695 
-2705 NNKLTVGSYYLEMN
+2705 
-2719 SGAITDMSGNDALGI
+2719 
-2734 AKNSNQ
+2734 
-2740 WAFKTTV
+2740 
-2747 LTTDIV
+2747 
-2753 WAGADDNYIN
+2753 
-2763 NNEKDATTLSG
+2763 
-2774 KATGIGTLTIT
+2774 
-2785 KIEFF
+2785 
-2790 EGSNTVGTAIT
+2790 
-2801 SGLPVVAADG
+2801 
-2811 TWALA
+2811 
-2816 HSAMP
+2816 
-2821 SELVDGKTY
+2821 
-2830 TAVVTLSDGTNSAIS
+2830 
-2845 TSTAV
+2845 
-2850 TYDTINPTP
+2850 
-2859 ITTNPWT
+2859 
-2866 LSDIPA
+2866 
-2872 GQSAFKVGDV
+2872 
-2882 ISLTLTMSETLKLN
+2882 
-2896 NTTGSKVVIAGKDF
+2896 
-2910 VLDKTASTTAGDK
+2910 
-2923 KLVFKYSVQAGDS
+2923 
-2936 IAATDFDI
+2936 
-2944 DNPTSDITLN
+2944 
-2954 NITDVAGNA
+2954 
-2963 PVFTADRVV
+2963 
-2972 LTKLEY
+2972 
-2978 IEKTGSGNNP
+2978 
-2988 FEGIDVGNASAPTL
+2988 
-3002 ADIDGDGD
+3002 
-3010 LDLVVGEGNGTL
+3010 
-3022 KYYQNTGTTSNPAY
+3022 
-3036 EVKTGGS
+3036 
-3043 NPFNGIDVGNAAS
+3043 
-3056 PILVDIDGDGDL
+3056 
-3068 DLVVG
+3068 
-3073 ERNGT
+3073 
-3078 LKYYQNTG
+3078 
-3086 TTSNPAYEAKT
+3086 
-3097 GDDNPFNGI
+3097 
-3106 DVGYYSTPTLADID
+3106 
-3120 GDGDLDLVMGEVYGT
+3120 
-3135 LKYYQNTGTTSNP
+3135 
-3148 AYEAKT
+3148 
-3154 GDDNPFNGI
+3154 
-3163 DVGLYSTPTLADIDG
+3163 
-3178 DGDLDLV
+3178 
-3185 VGEVYGTLKYYQ
+3185 
-3197 NTGTTSNPAYEAK
+3197 
-3210 TGDSN
+3210 
-3215 PFNGIDVGEFFAPT
+3215 
-3229 LADIDGD
+3229 
-3236 GDLDLVVGKNDGTLK
+3236 
-3251 YYYNQQPS
+3251 
-3259 SVDGQA
+3259 
-3265 PTLTTQASVIL
+3265 
-3276 EETSDLVLDFSEN
+3276 
-3289 IKAGTGSILIK
+3289 
-3300 NSSDVTVATINIA
+3300 
-3313 SDTNKFSITND
+3313 
-3324 KLTIDV
+3324 
-3330 SALGLTN
+3330 
-3337 NKLTVGS
+3337 
-3344 YYLEM
+3344 
-3349 NSGAIT
+3349 
-3355 DMSGNDALGIAKNSN
+3355 
-3370 QWAFKTTVLTTDI
+3370 
-3383 VWAGA
+3383 
-3388 DDNYINNNEKDATTL
+3388 EKDATTL

-3569 ATDFD
+3569 TTDFD

-3602 VLAKAKLEY
+3602 VLAKTKLEY
-3611 IEKTGSGNNPFEG
+3611 IEKTGLGNNPFEG
-3624 IDVGYVSV
+3624 IDVGYYST
-3632 PILADIDGDGDLD
+3632 PTLADIDGDGDLD
-3645 LVVGENDGTL
+3645 LVVGKDDGTL
-3655 KYYQNTGTTSNPA
+3655 KYYQNTGSTSSPA
-3668 YEAKTGDDNPFNS
+3668 YEAKTGGDNPFNG
-3681 INVGIYSG
+3681 IDVGGSST

-3717 TGTTSNPAYEVKTGG
+3717 TGTTSNPAYEVKTGD
-3732 SNPFNSIDVGD
+3732 SNPFNGIDVGNL
-3743 FSKPTLADIDGD
+3743 SAPTLADIDGD
-3755 GDLDLVVGEKYGTLK
+3755 GDLDLVVGESAGTLK

-3784 AKTGGS
+3784 VKTGDD
-3790 NPFNSIDVG
+3790 NPFNGIDVG
-3799 DFATPTLADI
+3799 SASSPTLADI

-3832 GTTSNPAYEVKTGGS
+3832 GTTSNPAYEVKTGDS
-3847 NPFNSIDVGD
+3847 NPFNGIDVE
-3857 FSKPTLADIDGDGDL
+3857 FYSVPTLADIDGDGDL
-3872 DLVVGENNGTLKY
+3872 DLVTGEQDGTLKY

-3929 ILIKNN
+3929 ILIKNS

-3948 TNKFSITNDK
+3948 TNKFSIAGDK
-3958 LTIDVSALGLTN
+3958 LTIDVSALGLTD
-3970 NKLTVGSYYLEMNP
+3970 NKLTQGSYYITMDA
-3984 GAVTDMSGNDALGI
+3984 GTVTDIAGNDAAAI
-3998 AKDTNQWAFEIIVLT
+3998 TKDTNQWVFATKALFT
-4013 TDIVWAG
+4013 TIAWIG
-4020 ADDNYINNN
+4020 ADDNYINDS
-4029 EKDATTLSGTVA
+4029 EKDATALSGKVT
-4041 GAGTLSIT
+4041 GTGTLTIT
-4049 KIEFFEGSNSVATVS
+4049 KIEFFEGSNTVGTAITSGLPAVA
-4064 SLPTIADD
+4064 ADG
-4072 KTWTLAHANM
+4072 TWALAHSAM

-4166 IVGKDFVLDKTAST
+4166 IAGKDFVLDKTAST

-4190 YSVQAGDSIAATDF
+4190 YSVQAGDNIAATDF
-4204 DIDNPTRDITLNN
+4204 DIDNPTSDITLNN

-4228 TADRVVLAK
+4228 TADRVVLTK
-4237 LGYIEK
+4237 LEYIEK
-4243 IGLGNNPFNG
+4243 TGSGNNPFEG

-4264 ADIDGDGDLDLVVGE
+4264 ADIDGDGDLDLVMGE
-4279 ENHTL
+4279 GNATL

-4299 AKTGGSNPF
+4299 AKTGDDNPF
-4308 NGINA
+4308 YGINA
-4313 GFFPKPTLADIDG
+4313 GYSSSPTLVDIDG
-4326 DGDLDLVVGENDGT
+4326 DGDLDLVVGEGNGT

-4366 GIYAGYSSSPI
+4366 GIDVGYVSAPN
-4377 LVDIDGDGDLDLV
+4377 LADIDGDGDLDLV
-4390 MGEAYGTLKYY
+4390 VGEYYGTLKYY

-4443 LDLVVGES
+4443 LDLVVGERN
-4451 DGTLKYYQ
+4451 GTLKYYQ
-4459 NTGTTSNPAY
+4459 NTGTTSSPAY
-4469 EAKIG
+4469 EAKTG
-4474 DDNPFNG
+4474 GNNPFNG
-4481 IDVGRYSAPVLA
+4481 IDVEGYSSPTLA

-4503 VVGEQNGTLKY
+4503 VVGEGNGTLKY
-4514 YYNQQPSSVDGQAPT
+4514 YYNQQPSSVD
-4529 LTTQASVTLG
+4529 TQA
-4539 ETSDLVLD
+4539 
-4547 FSENIKAGTGS
+4547 
-4558 ILIKNSSDVTVA
+4558 
-4570 TINIASDTNK
+4570 
-4580 FSITNDKLTI
+4580 
-4590 DVSAL
+4590 
-4595 GLTNNKLT
+4595 
-4603 VGSYYL
+4603 
-4609 EMNSGAITDM
+4609 
-4619 SGNDALG
+4619 
-4626 IAKNSNQWAFKT
+4626 
-4638 IVLTTDIVW
+4638 
-4647 AGADDNYINNNEKD
+4647 
-4661 ATTLSGTVAGA
+4661 
-4672 GTLSITKIEFFEGSN
+4672 
-4687 SVATVSSL
+4687 
-4695 PTIADDKTW
+4695 
-4704 TLAHA
+4704 
-4709 NMPSELADGKTYTAV
+4709 
-4724 VTLSDGTNST
+4724 
-4734 ISTSTAVTY
+4734 
-4743 DIINPTPIT
+4743 PTPIT
-4752 TNPWTLSNIPAGQ
+4752 TNPWTLSDIPAGQ
-4765 SAFKVGDV
+4765 SAFKAGDV

-4845 NITDVAGNAP
+4845 NITDVTGNAP
-4855 VFTADRVVLA
+4855 VFTADRVVLT
-4865 KFEYIEKTGLGNNP
+4865 KLEYIEKTGLGNNP
-4879 FEGIDVGDR
+4879 FEGIDVGDI
-4888 SKPTL
+4888 SAPTL

-4905 VGENNGT
+4905 VGEKNGT

-4932 DSNPFNGIDVGNAAS
+4932 DSNPFDGIDVGDFSSPSLADIDGDGDLDLVVGEAYGTLKYYQNTGTTSNPAYEAKTGDNNPFNGINVGYSSS

-4958 LDLVVGENYGTLK
+4958 LDLVVGEIYGTLK

-5001 VSVPNLA
+5001 SAKPALA

-5017 LVVGENDGTLK
+5017 LVVGET
-5028 YFQNTGTT
+5028 
-5036 SSPAYEVKTGDDNPF
+5036 
-5051 NGIDVGDYSK
+5051 
-5061 PTLADIDGDGDL
+5061 
-5073 DLMVGKNDG
+5073 DG

-5103 GDNPFNG
+5103 DDNPFNG
-5110 IKMGYSS
+5110 IDVGNAASPTLADIDGDGDLDLVAGKNDGTLKYYYNQQPASVDGQAPTPTATNSWTLSNIPAGQSAFKAGDVISLTLTMSETLKLNNTTGSKVVIAGKDFVLDKTASTTAGDKKLVFKYSVQAGDNIAATDFDIDNPTSDITLNNITDVAGNAPVFTADRVVLTKLEYIEKTGLGNNPFEGIDVGYYST
-5117 SPTLADIDGDGD
+5117 PTLADIDGDGD

-5141 KYYYNQQSFFVDTQ
+5141 KYYQNTGSTSSPAYEAKTGGNNPFNGIDVGIYSAPTLADIDSDGDLDLVVGENDGTLKYYQNTGTTSNPAYEAKTGDDNPFNGINAGYSSSPILVDIDGDGDLDLVVGERNGTLKYYQNTGTTSSPAYEAKTGNDNPFNGIDVGYSSSPTLADIDGDGDLDLVVGEAYGTLKYYQNTGTTSNPAYEVKTGDSNPFDGIDVGDYSAPVLADIDGDGDLDLVVGGQSGKLKYYYNQQPSSVDTQ

-5269 RVVLAKTKL
+5269 RVVLTKTKL
-5278 EYIEKTGSGNNPFEG
+5278 EYIEKTGLGNNPFNG
-5293 IDVGNASAPTL
+5293 IDVGSYSTPIL
-5304 ADIDGDGDLDLVV
+5304 VDIDGDGDLDLVM
-5317 GEKNGTLKYY
+5317 GE
-5327 QNTGTTS
+5327 
-5334 SPAYEAKT
+5334 AY
-5342 GGNNPFNG
+5342 
-5350 IDVGGYSSPTLAD
+5350 
-5363 IDGDGN
+5363 
-5369 LDLVVGER
+5369 
-5377 DGTLKYYQN
+5377 GTLKYYQN
-5386 TGTTSNPAYEAKTG
+5386 TGTTSNPAYEVKTG
-5400 DDNPFNGID
+5400 GSNPFNSID
-5409 VGHYSTP
+5409 VGDFS
-5416 NLADIDGDGDLDLV
+5416 A
-5430 VGEVYGTLKYYQN
+5430 
-5443 TSSTSNPAYEAK
+5443 
-5455 TGDDN
+5455 
-5460 PFNGIDVGYS
+5460 
-5470 SKPTL
+5470 PTL

-5506 PAYEAKIGDDNPFNG
+5506 PAYEVKTGGNNPFNS
-5521 IDVGDYS
+5521 IDVGDFS
-5528 SPVGDYSSPVLADI
+5528 TPTLADI
-5542 DGDGDLDLVVGEQN
+5542 DGDGDLDLVVGESDVTLKYYQN
-5556 GTLKY
+5556 TGTTSNPAYEAKTGGDNPFYGINAGYSSSPILVDIDGDGDLDLVVGEGNGTLKYYQNTGTTSNPAYEAKTGDDNPFNGIDVGNVASPTLADIDGDGNLDLVIGEIDGTLKY
-5561 YYNQQPSS
+5561 YYNQPPFS
-5569 VDTQAPTPI
+5569 VDGQVPTLTTQASVTLGETSDLVLDFSENIKAGTGSILIKNSSDVTVATINIASDTNKFSITNDKLTIDVSALGLTNNKLTAGSYYLEMNSGAITDMSGNDALGIAKNSNQWAFKTIVLTTDIVWAGADDNYINNNEKDATTLSGTVAGAGTLSITKIEFFEGSNSVATVSSLPTIANDKTWTLAHANMPSELADGKTYTAVVTLSDGTNSTISTSTAVTYDTINPIPI
-5578 TTNPWTLSD
+5578 TTNPWTLSN
-5587 IPAGQSAFKTGDVI
+5587 IPAGQSAFKAGDII

-5616 TDSKVVIAGK
+5616 TGSKVVIAGK

-5679 NAPVFTADR
+5679 NALVFTADR
-5688 VVLAKTKLEYIEKI
+5688 VVLAKTKLEYIEKT
-5702 GSGNNPFEG
+5702 GLGNNPFEG
-5711 IDVGNV
+5711 IDVGIV
-5717 SVPILADIDGD
+5717 SVPILVDIDGD

-5733 VVGEGNG
+5733 VVGEFYG

-5749 TTSSP
+5749 TTSNP
-5754 AYEAKTVGSNPF
+5754 AYEVKTGNSNPF
-5766 NGIDVVFFPKPT
+5766 NGIDVGNAASPT

-5788 DLVVGENDGTL
+5788 DLVVGENNGTLKYYQNTGTTSNPVYEAKTGDSNPFNGIDVGYSSSPILVDIDGDGDLDLVVGGNDGTL

-5818 DSNPFNGIDAGYS
+5818 DDNPFNGIDAGYS

-5842 GDLDLVVGENNGTLK
+5842 GDLDLVVGEFYGTIK
-5857 YYQNKGTTSNPA
+5857 YYQNTGTTSNPA
-5869 YEAKTGDSN
+5869 YEAKTGDDN
-5878 PFNGIDAGYSS
+5878 PFNGIDVGDSSKPTLADIDGDGDLDLVVGEVYGTLKYYYNQQPSSVDGQAQTSTATNSWTLSNIPAGQSAFKVGDVISLTLTMSETLKLNNTTGSKVVIAGKDFVLDKTASTTAGDKKLVFKYSVQAGDS
-5889 SPILAD
+5889 IVATDFDIDNPTSDITLNNITDVAGNAPVFTADRVVLAKTKLEYIEKTGLGNNPFEGIDVGYVSVPILAD

-5906 GEFNG
+5906 GKYDG
-5911 TLKHYQNTGTTSNPA
+5911 TLKYYQNTGTTSNPAYEAKTGDDNPFNGIDVGYSSSPTLADIDSDGDLDLVMGEDYGTLKYYQNTGTTSNPAYEAKTGDDNPFNGIDVGLYSKPTLADIDGDGDLDLVVGENYGTLKYYQNTGTTSNPA
-5926 YEVKTGGSNPFNS
+5926 YEVKTGDSNPFNG
-5939 IDVGRYSAP
+5939 IDVGYSSKP
-5948 VLADIDGD
+5948 TLADIDGD

-5961 VVGGQSGKLKY
+5961 VVGEFYGTLKYYQNTGTTSNPAYEAKTGDDNPFNGIDVGDSSRPTLADIDGDGDLDLVVGEADGTLKY

-6044 LNPNSLTSGVYY
+6044 LNPSSLTSGVYY

-6116 INGGSGSDI
+6116 INGGAGSDI
-6125 FVYANTDNGED
+6125 FVYASTDNGED

>member
-101 VSFTASNGDRVYF
+101 VSFTASNGDKVYF
-114 ADGFVKID
+114 ANGFVKID

-152 GLGIGLRITDDKS
+152 GLGIGLSITDDKS

-224 IINLTVA
+224 IISLTVA

-373 VAELSGNMAPNEN
+373 VAELSGNMAPNAN

-421 QVSLDSTN
+421 QVSLDSTK

-473 FLVYSFTTTAQWVDA
+473 FLVSSFTTTAQWVDA

-532 GTTANDRVV
+532 GTANDKVV
-541 ETSNLPTF
+541 DTSNLPTF
-549 ASADGT
+549 ASANGT

-572 YTIEINLSSTGGGT
+572 YTIEINLSSAGGGT

-602 IITSWA
+602 IITGWA

-775 YTGTVTSNSATIT
+775 YTGTVTNNSATII

-825 VDTVAPTLTITD
+825 VDTVVPTLTITD
-837 NEDATAKAGEE
+837 NEDATTKAGEE
-848 IIFTFTFNEVVTEFT
+848 IIFTFAFNEAVTEFT
-863 KEDIVITNGTIKG
+863 KEDIVITNGAIKN

-898 PNTDTQGNL
+898 PNTDTEGNL

-920 GNRNMVAAND
+920 GNRNTVAASD
-930 IQVIDTLAPNALT
+930 TQVIDTLAPNALT

-1067 WAFETKALFTTIAW
+1067 WVFATKALFTTIAW

-1093 KDATALSGKVTGIGT
+1093 KDATALSGTVAGAGT
-1108 LTITKIEFFE
+1108 LSITKIEFFE

-1143 HSAMPSELADGKTYT
+1143 HSAMPSELAGGKTYT
-1158 AVVTLSDGTNSAIST
+1158 AVVTLSDGTNSTIST

-1181 INPTPITTNPWT
+1181 INPT
-1193 LSDIPAGQSAF
+1193 
-1204 KTGDVISLTLTMSET
+1204 
-1219 LKLNNT
+1219 
-1225 TGSKV
+1225 
-1230 VIAGKD
+1230 
-1236 FVLDKTAS
+1236 
-1244 TTAGDKKLV
+1244 
-1253 FKYSVQAGDSIAAT
+1253 
-1267 DFDIDNPTSDIT
+1267 
-1279 LNNITDVAG
+1279 
-1288 NAPVFTA
+1288 
-1295 DRVVLAK
+1295 
-1302 TKLEY
+1302 
-1307 IEKIGL
+1307 
-1313 GNNPFEGIDVG
+1313 
-1324 KASAPTLADIDGDGD
+1324 
-1339 LDLVVGE
+1339 
-1346 NDGTLKYYQNTGTT
+1346 
-1360 SSPAYEAK
+1360 
-1368 TGGNNP
+1368 
-1374 FNGINAGFFPKP
+1374 
-1386 TLADIDGDGDLD
+1386 
-1398 LVVGENDG
+1398 
-1406 TLKYYQNTG
+1406 
-1415 TTSNPTYEAKTG
+1415 
-1427 DSNPFDGIDVRDF
+1427 
-1440 SSPSLADIDGDGDLD
+1440 
-1455 LVVGEFY
+1455 
-1462 GTLKYYQNTGTT
+1462 
-1474 SNPAYEVKTGDSNP
+1474 
-1488 FNGIDVGYYS
+1488 
-1498 TPTLADIDGDGDLDL
+1498 
-1513 VVGESAG
+1513 
-1520 TLKYYQNTGTTSN
+1520 
-1533 PAYEAKT
+1533 
-1540 GDSNPFNGIDV
+1540 
-1551 GYSAKP
+1551 
-1557 TLADI
+1557 
-1562 DGDGDLDLVV
+1562 
-1572 GKYDGTLKYYYNQ
+1572 
-1585 QPSSVDGQAPTP
+1585 
-1597 TATNSWTLSNIP
+1597 
-1609 AGQSAFKAGDV
+1609 
-1620 ISLTLTMSETLKLN
+1620 
-1634 NTTGSKVVIAGKDFV
+1634 
-1649 LDKTASTTAGDKKLV
+1649 
-1664 FKYSV
+1664 
-1669 QAGDS
+1669 
-1674 IAATDFDIDN
+1674 
-1684 PTSDITLNNITDVAG
+1684 
-1699 NAPVFT
+1699 
-1705 ADRVVLTK
+1705 
-1713 LEYIEKIGSG
+1713 
-1723 NNPFEG
+1723 
-1729 IDVGNASAPTLA
+1729 
-1741 DIDGD
+1741 
-1746 GDLDLVVGEENRTLK
+1746 
-1761 YYQNTGT
+1761 
-1768 TSNPAYEAKTGG
+1768 
-1780 SNPFN
+1780 
-1785 GINAGFFPKPTLADI
+1785 
-1800 DGDGDLDLV
+1800 
-1809 VGENDGTLK
+1809 
-1818 YYQNTGTTSNP
+1818 
-1829 AYEAKTGD
+1829 
-1837 DNPFNGIDV
+1837 
-1846 GYYSTPTLADIDGDG
+1846 
-1861 DLDLV
+1861 
-1866 MGEAYGTLK
+1866 
-1875 YYQNTGTTSN
+1875 
-1885 PAYEAKT
+1885 
-1892 GDDNPFNGI
+1892 
-1901 DVGDSSKPTLADI
+1901 
-1914 DGDGDL
+1914 
-1920 DLVVGE
+1920 
-1926 SDGTLK
+1926 
-1932 YYQNTGTT
+1932 
-1940 SNPAYE
+1940 
-1946 AKIGDG
+1946 
-1952 NPFNGIDV
+1952 
-1960 GRYSAPVLADI
+1960 
-1971 DGDGDLDLVVGE
+1971 
-1983 QNGTLKYYYNQQPSS
+1983 
-1998 VDGQAPTLTTQASV
+1998 
-2012 ILEETSD
+2012 
-2019 LVLDF
+2019 
-2024 SENIKAG
+2024 
-2031 TGSILIKNNSDVTV
+2031 
-2045 ATINIASDTNKFSIA
+2045 
-2060 NDKLTID
+2060 
-2067 VSALGLTNNKLT
+2067 
-2079 VGSYYLEM
+2079 
-2087 NSGAITDMSGNDALG
+2087 
-2102 IAKNSNQW
+2102 
-2110 AFETTVLTTDIVWA
+2110 
-2124 GADDN
+2124 
-2129 YINNNEKDATTLSGK
+2129 
-2144 ATGIGTLTIT
+2144 
-2154 KIEFFEGSNTV
+2154 
-2165 GTAITSGLPA
+2165 
-2175 VAADGTWALAHS
+2175 
-2187 AMPSELADGKT
+2187 
-2198 YTAVVTLSD
+2198 
-2207 GTNSAIST
+2207 
-2215 STAVTYDTINPI
+2215 

-2337 DRVVLAKLEYIEKIG
+2337 DRVVLTKTKLEYIEKIG
-2352 SGNNPFEGIDVGNVS
+2352 LGNNPFEGIDVGDRS
-2367 VPTLADIDGDGDL
+2367 KPTLADIDGDGDL
-2380 DLVVGEGNGTLKYY
+2380 DLVVGEISGTLKYY

-2399 TSNPAYEVKTGGSN
+2399 TSNPAYEVKTGDDN
-2413 PFNGIDVGNAAS
+2413 PFNGIDVGNLSAPTLAD
-2425 PILVDIDGD
+2425 IDGDGDLDLVVGEYYGTLKYYQNTGTTSNPAYEAKTGDSNPFDGIDVGDRSKPTLADIDGDGDLDLVVGGAYGTLKYYQNTGTTSNPAYEAKTGDDNPFNGIDVRYYSTPTLADIDGDGDLDLVVGEQNGTLKYYQNTGTTSNPAYEAKTGDDNPFNGIDVGLYSKPTLADIDGD

-2442 EKNGT
+2442 EKNGTLKYYYNQQPSSVDGQAPTPTATNSWTLSNIPAGQSAFKAGDVISLTLTMSETLKLNNTTGSKVVIAGKDFVLDKTASTTAGDKKLVFKYSVQAGDSIASTDFDIDNPTSDITLNNITDVAGNAPVFTADRVVLTKTKLEYIEKTGLGNNPFEGIDVGIVSAPTLADIDGDGDLDLVVGETYGT

-2469 NPFNGIDVGYYST
+2469 NPFNGIDVGYYSK

-2492 DLDLVMGEVYGTLKY
+2492 DLDLVVGGSDSTLKYYQNTDTTSNPAYEAKTGDDNPFNGVDAGLPILVDIDGDGDLDLVVGGSDGTLKY

-2519 EAKTGDDNP
+2519 EAKTGDSNP
-2528 FNGIDVGLY
+2528 FNGIDVGY
-2537 STPTL
+2537 ASSPTL

-2552 LVVGEVYGTL
+2552 LVVGEFYGTL

-2570 TSNPAYEA
+2570 TSNPAYTA
-2578 KTGGSNPFNG
+2578 KTGDSNPFDG
-2588 IDVGEFFAPTLAD
+2588 IDVGIYSAPNLVD

-2611 VGKNDG
+2611 VGEENG
-2617 TLKYYYNQQPSSV
+2617 TLKYYYNQQSFFV

-2686 KFSITNDKL
+2686 KFSIAGDKL

-2705 NNKLTVGSYYLEMN
+2705 DNKLTQGSYY
-2719 SGAITDMSGNDALGI
+2719 ITMDAG
-2734 AKNSNQ
+2734 
-2740 WAFKTTV
+2740 TV
-2747 LTTDIV
+2747 TDIV
-2753 WAGADDNYIN
+2753 GNNAAAITKDANQWVFATKALFTTIAWIGADDNYIN
-2763 NNEKDATTLSG
+2763 DSEKDATALSGTVAGAGTLS
-2774 KATGIGTLTIT
+2774 IT

-2801 SGLPVVAADG
+2801 SGLPAVAADG
-2811 TWALA
+2811 TWTLA

-2821 SELVDGKTY
+2821 SELADGKTY

-2872 GQSAFKVGDV
+2872 GQSAFKAGDVISLTLTMSETLKLNNTTDSKVVIAGKDFVLDKTASTTAGDKKLVFKYSVQAGDSIAATDFDIDNPTSDITLNNITDVAGNAPVFTADRVVLTKLEYIEKTGSGNNPFEGIGVGSASAPTLADIDGDGDLDLVVGERNGTLKYYQNTGTTSNPTYEAKTGDDNPFNGIDVGRSSSPTLADIDGDGDLDLVVGENDGTLKYYQNTGTTSNPAYEAKTGDDNPFNGIDVGRSSLPTLADIDGDGDLDLVVGEAYGTLKYYQNTGTTSNPAYEVKTGDSNPFNGIDVGHYSTPTLADIDGDGDLDLVVGEDYGTLKYYQNTGTTSNPAYEAKTGDDNPFNGIDVGYSAKPTLADIDGDGDLNLVVGKYGYDGTLKYYYNQQPSSVDGQAPTPTATNSWTLSNIPAEQSAFKAGDV

-2972 LTKLEY
+2972 LTKTKLEY

-2988 FEGIDVGNASAPTL
+2988 FEGIDVGYVSVPILADIDGDGDLDLVVGENDGTLKYYQNTGTTSNPAYEVKTGDSNPFNGIDVGNTASPTLADIDGDGDLDLVVGERDGTLKYYQNTGTTSNPAYEVKTGDSNPFNGINVGDFSRPTLADIDGDGDLDLVVGEADGTLKYYQNTGTTSNPAYEAKTGDDNPFNGIDVGDSSKPTLADIDGDGDLDLVVGESDGTLKYYQNTGTTSNPAYEANIGDDNPFNGIDVGRYSAPVLADIDGDGDLDLVVGKYDGTLKYYYNQQPSSVDGQAPTPTATNSWTLSNIPAGQSAFKTGDVISLTLTMSETLKLNNTTGSKVVIAGKDFVLDKTASTTAGDKKLVFKYSVQAGDSIAVTDFDIDNPTSDITLNNITDVVGNAPVFTADRVVLSKIEYIEKTGSGNNPFEGIDVGYVSVPILADIDGDGDLDLVVGEDYGTLKYYQNTGTTSNPAYEAKTGGDNPFDGIDVGDYSAPVL

-3036 EVKTGGS
+3036 EAKTGDS
-3043 NPFNGIDVGNAAS
+3043 NPFNSIDVGDVSEPTLA
-3056 PILVDIDGDGDL
+3056 DIDGDGDL

-3073 ERNGT
+3073 KDDGT

-3097 GDDNPFNGI
+3097 GGSNPFNGI
-3106 DVGYYSTPTLADID
+3106 DVGNISVPTLADID
-3120 GDGDLDLVMGEVYGT
+3120 GDGDLDLVMGEGNGT

-3148 AYEAKT
+3148 AYE
-3154 GDDNPFNGI
+3154 
-3163 DVGLYSTPTLADIDG
+3163 V
-3178 DGDLDLV
+3178 
-3185 VGEVYGTLKYYQ
+3185 
-3197 NTGTTSNPAYEAK
+3197 K

-3215 PFNGIDVGEFFAPT
+3215 PFNGIDVGYSSRPT

-3236 GDLDLVVGKNDGTLK
+3236 GDLDLVVGKYDGTLK

-3313 SDTNKFSITND
+3313 SDTNKFSIAGD

-3330 SALGLTN
+3330 SALGLTD
-3337 NKLTVGS
+3337 NKLTQGS
-3344 YYLEM
+3344 YY
-3349 NSGAIT
+3349 IT
-3355 DMSGNDALGIAKNSN
+3355 MDAGTVTDIAGNDAAAITKDTN
-3370 QWAFKTTVLTTDI
+3370 QWVFATKAFSTTI
-3383 VWAGA
+3383 AWIGA
-3388 DDNYINNNEKDATTL
+3388 DDNYINDSEKDATAL
-3403 SGKATG
+3403 SGKVTG

-3427 GTAITSGLPVV
+3427 GTAITSGLPAV

-3478 TAVTYDTINPT
+3478 AVVTYDIINPT
-3489 PITTNPWTLSDIPAG
+3489 PITTNPWTLSDTPAG
-3504 QSAFKVGDVI
+3504 QSAFKAGDVI

-3560 SVQAGDSIA
+3560 SVQAGNSIA

-3602 VLAKAKLEY
+3602 VLTKTKLEY
-3611 IEKTGSGNNPFEG
+3611 IEKTGSGNNPF
-3624 IDVGYVSV
+3624 
-3632 PILADIDGDGDLD
+3632 
-3645 LVVGENDGTL
+3645 
-3655 KYYQNTGTTSNPA
+3655 
-3668 YEAKTGDDNPFNS
+3668 
-3681 INVGIYSG
+3681 
-3689 PTLADIDGDGDLD
+3689 
-3702 LVMGEAYGTL
+3702 
-3712 KYYQN
+3712 
-3717 TGTTSNPAYEVKTGG
+3717 
-3732 SNPFNSIDVGD
+3732 
-3743 FSKPTLADIDGD
+3743 
-3755 GDLDLVVGEKYGTLK
+3755 
-3770 YYQNTGTTSNPAYE
+3770 
-3784 AKTGGS
+3784 
-3790 NPFNSIDVG
+3790 
-3799 DFATPTLADI
+3799 
-3809 DGDGDLDLVVGE
+3809 
-3821 YYGTLKYYQNT
+3821 
-3832 GTTSNPAYEVKTGGS
+3832 
-3847 NPFNSIDVGD
+3847 
-3857 FSKPTLADIDGDGDL
+3857 
-3872 DLVVGENNGTLKY
+3872 
-3885 YYNQQSFFVDGQ
+3885 
-3897 APTLTT
+3897 
-3903 QASVILEETSDLVLD
+3903 
-3918 FSENIKAGTGS
+3918 
-3929 ILIKNN
+3929 
-3935 SDVTVATINIASD
+3935 
-3948 TNKFSITNDK
+3948 
-3958 LTIDVSALGLTN
+3958 
-3970 NKLTVGSYYLEMNP
+3970 
-3984 GAVTDMSGNDALGI
+3984 
-3998 AKDTNQWAFEIIVLT
+3998 
-4013 TDIVWAG
+4013 
-4020 ADDNYINNN
+4020 
-4029 EKDATTLSGTVA
+4029 
-4041 GAGTLSIT
+4041 
-4049 KIEFFEGSNSVATVS
+4049 
-4064 SLPTIADD
+4064 
-4072 KTWTLAHANM
+4072 
-4082 PSELADGKTY
+4082 
-4092 TAVVTL
+4092 
-4098 SDGTNSAIS
+4098 
-4107 TSTAV
+4107 
-4112 TYDTINPTPITT
+4112 
-4124 NPWTLS
+4124 
-4130 DIPAGQSAFKTG
+4130 
-4142 DVISLTLTMSET
+4142 
-4154 LKLNN
+4154 
-4159 TTGSKVV
+4159 
-4166 IVGKDFVLDKTAST
+4166 
-4180 TAGDKKLVFK
+4180 
-4190 YSVQAGDSIAATDF
+4190 
-4204 DIDNPTRDITLNN
+4204 
-4217 ITDVAGNAPVF
+4217 
-4228 TADRVVLAK
+4228 
-4237 LGYIEK
+4237 
-4243 IGLGNNPFNG
+4243 NG
-4253 IDVGNASAPTL
+4253 IDVG
-4264 ADIDGDGDLDLVVGE
+4264 
-4279 ENHTL
+4279 
-4284 KYYQNTGTTSNPAYE
+4284 
-4299 AKTGGSNPF
+4299 
-4308 NGINA
+4308 
-4313 GFFPKPTLADIDG
+4313 
-4326 DGDLDLVVGENDGT
+4326 
-4340 LKYYQNTGTTSNPA
+4340 
-4354 YEAKTGDDNPFN
+4354 
-4366 GIYAGYSSSPI
+4366 GYSTP
-4377 LVDIDGDGDLDLV
+4377 
-4390 MGEAYGTLKYY
+4390 
-4401 QNTGTTSNPAYE
+4401 N
-4413 VKTGGSN
+4413 
-4420 PFNSIDVGDS
+4420 
-4430 SKPTLADIDGDGD
+4430 
-4443 LDLVVGES
+4443 
-4451 DGTLKYYQ
+4451 
-4459 NTGTTSNPAY
+4459 
-4469 EAKIG
+4469 
-4474 DDNPFNG
+4474 
-4481 IDVGRYSAPVLA
+4481 LA

-4503 VVGEQNGTLKY
+4503 VVGEQN
-4514 YYNQQPSSVDGQAPT
+4514 D
-4529 LTTQASVTLG
+4529 
-4539 ETSDLVLD
+4539 
-4547 FSENIKAGTGS
+4547 
-4558 ILIKNSSDVTVA
+4558 
-4570 TINIASDTNK
+4570 
-4580 FSITNDKLTI
+4580 
-4590 DVSAL
+4590 
-4595 GLTNNKLT
+4595 
-4603 VGSYYL
+4603 
-4609 EMNSGAITDM
+4609 
-4619 SGNDALG
+4619 
-4626 IAKNSNQWAFKT
+4626 
-4638 IVLTTDIVW
+4638 
-4647 AGADDNYINNNEKD
+4647 
-4661 ATTLSGTVAGA
+4661 
-4672 GTLSITKIEFFEGSN
+4672 
-4687 SVATVSSL
+4687 
-4695 PTIADDKTW
+4695 
-4704 TLAHA
+4704 
-4709 NMPSELADGKTYTAV
+4709 
-4724 VTLSDGTNST
+4724 
-4734 ISTSTAVTY
+4734 
-4743 DIINPTPIT
+4743 
-4752 TNPWTLSNIPAGQ
+4752 
-4765 SAFKVGDV
+4765 
-4773 ISLTLTM
+4773 
-4780 SETLKLNNTTGSKV
+4780 
-4794 VIAGKDF
+4794 
-4801 VLDKTASTTAGDKKL
+4801 
-4816 VFKYSV
+4816 
-4822 QAGDSIAA
+4822 
-4830 TDFDIDNPTSDITLN
+4830 
-4845 NITDVAGNAP
+4845 
-4855 VFTADRVVLA
+4855 
-4865 KFEYIEKTGLGNNP
+4865 
-4879 FEGIDVGDR
+4879 
-4888 SKPTL
+4888 
-4893 ADIDGDGDLDLV
+4893 
-4905 VGENNGT
+4905 T

-4932 DSNPFNGIDVGNAAS
+4932 DSNPFNGIDVGYYSKPTLADIDGDGDLDLVVGEVYGTLKYYQNTSSTSNPAYEAKTGDSNPFNGIDVGSDSSPTLADIDGDGDLDLVMGKGNGTLKYYQNTGTTSNPAYEAKTGDDNPFNGIDVGYYSS

-4979 SNPAYEAKTGDDNP
+4979 SNPAYEVKTGDSNP
-4993 FNGIDVGY
+4993 FNGIDVGRY
-5001 VSVPNLA
+5001 SAPVLA

-5017 LVVGENDGTLK
+5017 LVVGEN
-5028 YFQNTGTT
+5028 N
-5036 SSPAYEVKTGDDNPF
+5036 
-5051 NGIDVGDYSK
+5051 
-5061 PTLADIDGDGDL
+5061 
-5073 DLMVGKNDG
+5073 
-5082 TLKYYQNT
+5082 
-5090 GTTSNP
+5090 
-5096 AYEAKTG
+5096 
-5103 GDNPFNG
+5103 
-5110 IKMGYSS
+5110 
-5117 SPTLADIDGDGD
+5117 
-5129 LDLVVGKDDGTL
+5129 GTL
-5141 KYYYNQQSFFVDTQ
+5141 KYYYNQQPSSVDGQ
-5155 APTPITTNPW
+5155 APTPTATNSW

-5177 KTGDVISLTLTMS
+5177 KAGDVISLTLTMS

-5293 IDVGNASAPTL
+5293 IDVGIVSAPTL

-5317 GEKNGTLKYY
+5317 GESNGTLKYY

-5334 SPAYEAKT
+5334 NPAYEAKT

-5350 IDVGGYSSPTLAD
+5350 IDVRYRSKPTLAD
-5363 IDGDGN
+5363 IDGDGD
-5369 LDLVVGER
+5369 LDLVVGENH
-5377 DGTLKYYQN
+5377 GTLKYYQN

-5400 DDNPFNGID
+5400 DDNPFNSINVWIYSGPTLADIDGDGDLDLVVGENHGTLKYYQNTGTTSNPAYEVKTGDSNPFNGID
-5409 VGHYSTP
+5409 VGNSASPTLADIDGDGDLDLVVGELYGTLKYYQNTGTTSNPAYTAKTGDSNPFDGIDVGLYSAP

-5430 VGEVYGTLKYYQN
+5430 VGE
-5443 TSSTSNPAYEAK
+5443 E
-5455 TGDDN
+5455 
-5460 PFNGIDVGYS
+5460 
-5470 SKPTL
+5470 
-5475 ADIDGDGDL
+5475 
-5484 DLVMGEA
+5484 
-5491 YGTLKYYQNTGTTSN
+5491 
-5506 PAYEAKIGDDNPFNG
+5506 
-5521 IDVGDYS
+5521 
-5528 SPVGDYSSPVLADI
+5528 
-5542 DGDGDLDLVVGEQN
+5542 N

-5569 VDTQAPTPI
+5569 VDGQAPTLTTQASVILEETSDLVLDFSENIKAGTGSILIKNSSDVTVATINIASDTNKFSITNDKLTIDVSALGLTNNKLTVGSYYLEMNSGAMTDMVGNDALGIAKNSNQWAFETIVLTTDIVWAGADDNYINNNEKDATTLSGTVAGAGTLSITKIEFFEGSNSVATVSSLPTIADDKTWTLAHANMPSELADGKTYTAVVTLSDGTNSAISTSTAVTYDIINPTPI

-5616 TDSKVVIAGK
+5616 TGSKVVIADK

-5702 GSGNNPFEG
+5702 GLGNNPFNG
-5711 IDVGNV
+5711 IDVGGY
-5717 SVPILADIDGD
+5717 STPILADIDGD

-5733 VVGEGNG
+5733 VVGERN
-5740 TLKYYQNTG
+5740 
-5749 TTSSP
+5749 
-5754 AYEAKTVGSNPF
+5754 
-5766 NGIDVVFFPKPT
+5766 
-5778 LADIDGDGDL
+5778 
-5788 DLVVGENDGTL
+5788 GTL

-5818 DSNPFNGIDAGYS
+5818 GNNPFNGIDVGYRS
-5831 SSPILVDIDGD
+5831 KPTLADIDGDGDLDLVVGESNGTLKYYQNTGTTSNPAYEAKTGGNNPFNGIDVGYRSKPTLADIDGD

-5857 YYQNKGTTSNPA
+5857 YYQNTGTTSNPA
-5869 YEAKTGDSN
+5869 YEAKTGDDN
-5878 PFNGIDAGYSS
+5878 PFNGIDVGYSS
-5889 SPILAD
+5889 KPTLAD

-5906 GEFNG
+5906 GELYD
-5911 TLKHYQNTGTTSNPA
+5911 TLKYYQNTGTTSNPA
-5926 YEVKTGGSNPFNS
+5926 YTAKTGDSNPFDG
-5939 IDVGRYSAP
+5939 IDVRYSP
-5948 VLADIDGD
+5948 SPTLADIDGD

-5961 VVGGQSGKLKY
+5961 VAGKNDGTLKY
-5972 YYNQQPS
+5972 YYNQQPV
-5979 SVDGQVPTFTEKTS
+5979 SVDGQAQQPLSVDEQVPTFTEKTS

-6044 LNPNSLTSGVYY
+6044 LNPSSLTSGVYY

-6116 INGGSGSDI
+6116 INGGAGSDI
-6125 FVYANTDNGED
+6125 FVYASTDNGED

-6164 LFANIDKYITVSDTG
+6164 LFANIDKYITVLDTG

>member
-101 VSFTASNGDRVYF
+101 VSFIASNGDKVYF
-114 ADGFVKID
+114 ANGFVKID

-194 TGGTKGTFTSVN
+194 TGGTKGTFAPVD

-213 LELTPPANSKG
+213 LALTPPANSKG

-261 IISDDKADTLT
+261 IISDDKADALT

-318 AGKVYTLTVVPSSDL
+318 AGKVYTLTVVPGSDL

-373 VAELSGNMAPNEN
+373 VAELSGNMAPNAN

-473 FLVYSFTTTAQWVDA
+473 FLVSSFTTTAQWVDA

-510 TLTNSGGAAGVVI
+510 TLTNSSGATGVVI

-532 GTTANDRVV
+532 GTANDKVV
-541 ETSNLPTF
+541 DTSNLPTF
-549 ASADGT
+549 ASANGT
-555 EWTLANSKIP
+555 KWTLANSKIP

-572 YTIEINLSSTGGGT
+572 YTIEINLSSAGGGT

-608 VNSPTDGQSGFKVDD
+608 VNSPTDGQSGFKVGD

-666 VDELKQLFFTY
+666 ADELKQLFFTY

-683 SINKADFE
+683 SVSKADFE
-691 ITNESAITLTG
+691 ITSASAIALTG
-702 VTDVAGNIVA
+702 VTDAVGNMVT

-747 DNSNGTVTVATTGVE
+747 DNNNGTVTVATTGVE

-775 YTGTVTSNSATIT
+775 YTGTVTNNSATIT

-825 VDTVAPTLTITD
+825 VDTVVPTLTITD
-837 NEDATAKAGEE
+837 NEDATTKAGEE
-848 IIFTFTFNEVVTEFT
+848 IIFTFAFNEVVTEFT
-863 KEDIVITNGTIKG
+863 KDDIVITNGTIKG

-891 AYTLVVV
+891 AYTLIVV
-898 PNTDTQGNL
+898 PNADTQGNL

-968 SAELGETSDLILDF
+968 SAELGETSDLMLDF

-1173 STAVTYDT
+1173 STAVTYDI

-1204 KTGDVISLTLTMSET
+1204 KV
-1219 LKLNNT
+1219 
-1225 TGSKV
+1225 
-1230 VIAGKD
+1230 
-1236 FVLDKTAS
+1236 
-1244 TTAGDKKLV
+1244 
-1253 FKYSVQAGDSIAAT
+1253 
-1267 DFDIDNPTSDIT
+1267 
-1279 LNNITDVAG
+1279 
-1288 NAPVFTA
+1288 
-1295 DRVVLAK
+1295 
-1302 TKLEY
+1302 
-1307 IEKIGL
+1307 
-1313 GNNPFEGIDVG
+1313 
-1324 KASAPTLADIDGDGD
+1324 
-1339 LDLVVGE
+1339 
-1346 NDGTLKYYQNTGTT
+1346 
-1360 SSPAYEAK
+1360 
-1368 TGGNNP
+1368 
-1374 FNGINAGFFPKP
+1374 
-1386 TLADIDGDGDLD
+1386 
-1398 LVVGENDG
+1398 
-1406 TLKYYQNTG
+1406 
-1415 TTSNPTYEAKTG
+1415 
-1427 DSNPFDGIDVRDF
+1427 
-1440 SSPSLADIDGDGDLD
+1440 
-1455 LVVGEFY
+1455 
-1462 GTLKYYQNTGTT
+1462 
-1474 SNPAYEVKTGDSNP
+1474 
-1488 FNGIDVGYYS
+1488 
-1498 TPTLADIDGDGDLDL
+1498 
-1513 VVGESAG
+1513 
-1520 TLKYYQNTGTTSN
+1520 
-1533 PAYEAKT
+1533 
-1540 GDSNPFNGIDV
+1540 
-1551 GYSAKP
+1551 
-1557 TLADI
+1557 
-1562 DGDGDLDLVV
+1562 
-1572 GKYDGTLKYYYNQ
+1572 
-1585 QPSSVDGQAPTP
+1585 
-1597 TATNSWTLSNIP
+1597 
-1609 AGQSAFKAGDV
+1609 GDV

-1713 LEYIEKIGSG
+1713 TKLEYIEKIGSGNNPFNGIDVGDYSKPTLADIDGDGDLDLVMGEENGTLKYYQNTGTTSNPAYEAKTGDDNPFNGIDVGYYSAPILADIDGDGDLDLVVGEAYGTLKYYQNTGTTSNPAYEAKTGDDNPFNGIDVGYFSKPTLADIDGDGDLDLVVGETYGTLEYYQNTGTTSNPAYEAKTGDSNPFNGIDVVNYSSPILVDIDGDGDLDLVMGEDNGILKYYQNTGTTSNPAYEVKTGDSNPFNGIDVGSYSAPNLADIDGDGDLDLVVGGVGGTLKYYYNQQPSSVDGQAPTPTATNSWTLSNIPAGQSAFKVGDVISLTLTMSETLKLNNTTGSKVVIAGKDFVLDKTASTTAGDKKLVFKYSVQAGDSIAATDFDIDNPTSDITLNNITNVAGNAPVFTADRVVLAKVEYIEKTGSGNNPFEGIDVGYVSVPILADIDGDGDLDLVVGENNGTLKYYQNTGSTSSPAYEAKTGGNNPFNGIDVGIYSAPTLADIDSDGDLDLVVGENDGTLKYYQNTGTTSNPAYEAKTGDDNPFNGINAGYSSSPILVDIDGDGDLDLVVGERNGTLKYYQNTGTTSSPAYEAKTGDDNPFNGIDVGYSSKPTLADIDGDGDLDLVVGKDDGTLKYYQNTGTTSNPTYEAKTGDDNPFDGIDVGDYSAPVLVDIDGDGDLDLVVGGQNGTLKYYYNQQPSSVDGQAPTLTTQASVILGETSDLVLDFSENIKAGTGSILIKNSSDVTVATINIASDTNKFSIAGDKLTIDVSALGLTDNKLTQGSYYITMDAGTVTDIAGNDAAAITKDTNQWVFATKALFTTIAWIGADDNYINDSEKDATALSGKVTGIGTLTITKIEFFEGSNTVGTAITSGLPAVAADGTWALAHSAMPSELADGKTYTAVVTLSDGTNSAISTSTAVTYDTINPTPITTNPWTLSDTPAGQSAFKAGDIISLTLTMSETLKLNNTTGSKVVIAGKDFVLDKTASTTAGDKKLVFKYSVQAGDNIAATDFDIDNPTSDITLNNITDVAGNAPVFTADRVVLTKLEYIEKTGSG

-1837 DNPFNGIDV
+1837 DNPFNGIDA
-1846 GYYSTPTLADIDGDG
+1846 GYSSSPILVDIDGDG

-1892 GDDNPFNGI
+1892 GDDNPFN
-1901 DVGDSSKPTLADI
+1901 
-1914 DGDGDL
+1914 
-1920 DLVVGE
+1920 
-1926 SDGTLK
+1926 
-1932 YYQNTGTT
+1932 
-1940 SNPAYE
+1940 
-1946 AKIGDG
+1946 
-1952 NPFNGIDV
+1952 
-1960 GRYSAPVLADI
+1960 
-1971 DGDGDLDLVVGE
+1971 
-1983 QNGTLKYYYNQQPSS
+1983 
-1998 VDGQAPTLTTQASV
+1998 
-2012 ILEETSD
+2012 
-2019 LVLDF
+2019 
-2024 SENIKAG
+2024 
-2031 TGSILIKNNSDVTV
+2031 
-2045 ATINIASDTNKFSIA
+2045 
-2060 NDKLTID
+2060 
-2067 VSALGLTNNKLT
+2067 
-2079 VGSYYLEM
+2079 
-2087 NSGAITDMSGNDALG
+2087 
-2102 IAKNSNQW
+2102 
-2110 AFETTVLTTDIVWA
+2110 
-2124 GADDN
+2124 
-2129 YINNNEKDATTLSGK
+2129 
-2144 ATGIGTLTIT
+2144 
-2154 KIEFFEGSNTV
+2154 
-2165 GTAITSGLPA
+2165 
-2175 VAADGTWALAHS
+2175 
-2187 AMPSELADGKT
+2187 
-2198 YTAVVTLSD
+2198 
-2207 GTNSAIST
+2207 
-2215 STAVTYDTINPI
+2215 
-2227 PITTNPWTLSDIP
+2227 
-2240 AGQSAFKA
+2240 
-2248 GDVIS
+2248 
-2253 LTLTMSETLKLNNT
+2253 
-2267 TGSKVVIAGKDFVLD
+2267 
-2282 KTASTTAG
+2282 
-2290 DKKLVFKYSVQAGDS
+2290 
-2305 IAATDFDIDNPTSDI
+2305 
-2320 TLNNIT
+2320 
-2326 DVAGNAPVFTA
+2326 
-2337 DRVVLAKLEYIEKIG
+2337 
-2352 SGNNPFEGIDVGNVS
+2352 
-2367 VPTLADIDGDGDL
+2367 
-2380 DLVVGEGNGTLKYY
+2380 
-2394 QNTGT
+2394 
-2399 TSNPAYEVKTGGSN
+2399 
-2413 PFNGIDVGNAAS
+2413 
-2425 PILVDIDGD
+2425 
-2434 GDLDLVVG
+2434 
-2442 EKNGT
+2442 
-2447 LKYYQNT
+2447 
-2454 GTTSNPAYEAKTGDD
+2454 
-2469 NPFNGIDVGYYST
+2469 
-2482 PTLAD
+2482 
-2487 IDGDG
+2487 
-2492 DLDLVMGEVYGTLKY
+2492 
-2507 YQNTGTTSNPAY
+2507 
-2519 EAKTGDDNP
+2519 
-2528 FNGIDVGLY
+2528 
-2537 STPTL
+2537 
-2542 ADIDGDGDLD
+2542 
-2552 LVVGEVYGTL
+2552 
-2562 KYYQNTGT
+2562 
-2570 TSNPAYEA
+2570 
-2578 KTGGSNPFNG
+2578 
-2588 IDVGEFFAPTLAD
+2588 
-2601 IDGDGDLDLV
+2601 
-2611 VGKNDG
+2611 
-2617 TLKYYYNQQPSSV
+2617 
-2630 DGQAPTLT
+2630 
-2638 TQASV
+2638 
-2643 ILEETSDLVLD
+2643 
-2654 FSENI
+2654 
-2659 KAGTGSILIKNS
+2659 
-2671 SDVTVATINIASDTN
+2671 
-2686 KFSITNDKL
+2686 
-2695 TIDVSALGLT
+2695 
-2705 NNKLTVGSYYLEMN
+2705 
-2719 SGAITDMSGNDALGI
+2719 
-2734 AKNSNQ
+2734 
-2740 WAFKTTV
+2740 
-2747 LTTDIV
+2747 
-2753 WAGADDNYIN
+2753 
-2763 NNEKDATTLSG
+2763 
-2774 KATGIGTLTIT
+2774 
-2785 KIEFF
+2785 
-2790 EGSNTVGTAIT
+2790 
-2801 SGLPVVAADG
+2801 
-2811 TWALA
+2811 
-2816 HSAMP
+2816 
-2821 SELVDGKTY
+2821 
-2830 TAVVTLSDGTNSAIS
+2830 
-2845 TSTAV
+2845 
-2850 TYDTINPTP
+2850 
-2859 ITTNPWT
+2859 
-2866 LSDIPA
+2866 
-2872 GQSAFKVGDV
+2872 
-2882 ISLTLTMSETLKLN
+2882 
-2896 NTTGSKVVIAGKDF
+2896 
-2910 VLDKTASTTAGDK
+2910 
-2923 KLVFKYSVQAGDS
+2923 
-2936 IAATDFDI
+2936 
-2944 DNPTSDITLN
+2944 
-2954 NITDVAGNA
+2954 
-2963 PVFTADRVV
+2963 
-2972 LTKLEY
+2972 
-2978 IEKTGSGNNP
+2978 
-2988 FEGIDVGNASAPTL
+2988 
-3002 ADIDGDGD
+3002 
-3010 LDLVVGEGNGTL
+3010 
-3022 KYYQNTGTTSNPAY
+3022 
-3036 EVKTGGS
+3036 
-3043 NPFNGIDVGNAAS
+3043 
-3056 PILVDIDGDGDL
+3056 
-3068 DLVVG
+3068 
-3073 ERNGT
+3073 
-3078 LKYYQNTG
+3078 
-3086 TTSNPAYEAKT
+3086 
-3097 GDDNPFNGI
+3097 
-3106 DVGYYSTPTLADID
+3106 
-3120 GDGDLDLVMGEVYGT
+3120 
-3135 LKYYQNTGTTSNP
+3135 
-3148 AYEAKT
+3148 
-3154 GDDNPFNGI
+3154 
-3163 DVGLYSTPTLADIDG
+3163 
-3178 DGDLDLV
+3178 
-3185 VGEVYGTLKYYQ
+3185 
-3197 NTGTTSNPAYEAK
+3197 
-3210 TGDSN
+3210 
-3215 PFNGIDVGEFFAPT
+3215 
-3229 LADIDGD
+3229 
-3236 GDLDLVVGKNDGTLK
+3236 
-3251 YYYNQQPS
+3251 
-3259 SVDGQA
+3259 
-3265 PTLTTQASVIL
+3265 
-3276 EETSDLVLDFSEN
+3276 
-3289 IKAGTGSILIK
+3289 
-3300 NSSDVTVATINIA
+3300 
-3313 SDTNKFSITND
+3313 
-3324 KLTIDV
+3324 
-3330 SALGLTN
+3330 
-3337 NKLTVGS
+3337 
-3344 YYLEM
+3344 
-3349 NSGAIT
+3349 
-3355 DMSGNDALGIAKNSN
+3355 
-3370 QWAFKTTVLTTDI
+3370 
-3383 VWAGA
+3383 
-3388 DDNYINNNEKDATTL
+3388 
-3403 SGKATG
+3403 
-3409 IGTLTIT
+3409 
-3416 KIEFFEGSNTV
+3416 
-3427 GTAITSGLPVV
+3427 
-3438 AADGTW
+3438 
-3444 ALAHSAMPSELA
+3444 
-3456 DGKTYTAV
+3456 
-3464 VTLSDGTNSAISTS
+3464 
-3478 TAVTYDTINPT
+3478 
-3489 PITTNPWTLSDIPAG
+3489 
-3504 QSAFKVGDVI
+3504 
-3514 SLTLTMSETLK
+3514 
-3525 LNNTTGSK
+3525 
-3533 VVIAGKDF
+3533 
-3541 VLDKT
+3541 
-3546 ASTTAGDKKLVFKY
+3546 
-3560 SVQAGDSIA
+3560 
-3569 ATDFD
+3569 
-3574 IDNPTSDITLNN
+3574 
-3586 ITDVAGNAP
+3586 
-3595 VFTADRV
+3595 
-3602 VLAKAKLEY
+3602 
-3611 IEKTGSGNNPFEG
+3611 
-3624 IDVGYVSV
+3624 
-3632 PILADIDGDGDLD
+3632 
-3645 LVVGENDGTL
+3645 
-3655 KYYQNTGTTSNPA
+3655 
-3668 YEAKTGDDNPFNS
+3668 
-3681 INVGIYSG
+3681 
-3689 PTLADIDGDGDLD
+3689 
-3702 LVMGEAYGTL
+3702 
-3712 KYYQN
+3712 
-3717 TGTTSNPAYEVKTGG
+3717 
-3732 SNPFNSIDVGD
+3732 
-3743 FSKPTLADIDGD
+3743 
-3755 GDLDLVVGEKYGTLK
+3755 
-3770 YYQNTGTTSNPAYE
+3770 
-3784 AKTGGS
+3784 
-3790 NPFNSIDVG
+3790 
-3799 DFATPTLADI
+3799 
-3809 DGDGDLDLVVGE
+3809 
-3821 YYGTLKYYQNT
+3821 
-3832 GTTSNPAYEVKTGGS
+3832 
-3847 NPFNSIDVGD
+3847 
-3857 FSKPTLADIDGDGDL
+3857 
-3872 DLVVGENNGTLKY
+3872 
-3885 YYNQQSFFVDGQ
+3885 
-3897 APTLTT
+3897 
-3903 QASVILEETSDLVLD
+3903 
-3918 FSENIKAGTGS
+3918 
-3929 ILIKNN
+3929 
-3935 SDVTVATINIASD
+3935 
-3948 TNKFSITNDK
+3948 
-3958 LTIDVSALGLTN
+3958 
-3970 NKLTVGSYYLEMNP
+3970 
-3984 GAVTDMSGNDALGI
+3984 
-3998 AKDTNQWAFEIIVLT
+3998 
-4013 TDIVWAG
+4013 
-4020 ADDNYINNN
+4020 
-4029 EKDATTLSGTVA
+4029 
-4041 GAGTLSIT
+4041 
-4049 KIEFFEGSNSVATVS
+4049 
-4064 SLPTIADD
+4064 
-4072 KTWTLAHANM
+4072 
-4082 PSELADGKTY
+4082 
-4092 TAVVTL
+4092 
-4098 SDGTNSAIS
+4098 
-4107 TSTAV
+4107 
-4112 TYDTINPTPITT
+4112 
-4124 NPWTLS
+4124 
-4130 DIPAGQSAFKTG
+4130 
-4142 DVISLTLTMSET
+4142 
-4154 LKLNN
+4154 
-4159 TTGSKVV
+4159 
-4166 IVGKDFVLDKTAST
+4166 
-4180 TAGDKKLVFK
+4180 
-4190 YSVQAGDSIAATDF
+4190 
-4204 DIDNPTRDITLNN
+4204 
-4217 ITDVAGNAPVF
+4217 
-4228 TADRVVLAK
+4228 
-4237 LGYIEK
+4237 
-4243 IGLGNNPFNG
+4243 
-4253 IDVGNASAPTL
+4253 
-4264 ADIDGDGDLDLVVGE
+4264 
-4279 ENHTL
+4279 
-4284 KYYQNTGTTSNPAYE
+4284 
-4299 AKTGGSNPF
+4299 
-4308 NGINA
+4308 
-4313 GFFPKPTLADIDG
+4313 
-4326 DGDLDLVVGENDGT
+4326 
-4340 LKYYQNTGTTSNPA
+4340 
-4354 YEAKTGDDNPFN
+4354 
-4366 GIYAGYSSSPI
+4366 
-4377 LVDIDGDGDLDLV
+4377 
-4390 MGEAYGTLKYY
+4390 
-4401 QNTGTTSNPAYE
+4401 
-4413 VKTGGSN
+4413 
-4420 PFNSIDVGDS
+4420 SIDVGDS

-4443 LDLVVGES
+4443 LDLVVGEFN
-4451 DGTLKYYQ
+4451 GTLKYYQ
-4459 NTGTTSNPAY
+4459 NTGTTSDPAY
-4469 EAKIG
+4469 EAKTG

-4514 YYNQQPSSVDGQAPT
+4514 YYNQQPSSVD
-4529 LTTQASVTLG
+4529 
-4539 ETSDLVLD
+4539 
-4547 FSENIKAGTGS
+4547 
-4558 ILIKNSSDVTVA
+4558 
-4570 TINIASDTNK
+4570 
-4580 FSITNDKLTI
+4580 
-4590 DVSAL
+4590 
-4595 GLTNNKLT
+4595 
-4603 VGSYYL
+4603 
-4609 EMNSGAITDM
+4609 
-4619 SGNDALG
+4619 
-4626 IAKNSNQWAFKT
+4626 
-4638 IVLTTDIVW
+4638 
-4647 AGADDNYINNNEKD
+4647 
-4661 ATTLSGTVAGA
+4661 
-4672 GTLSITKIEFFEGSN
+4672 
-4687 SVATVSSL
+4687 
-4695 PTIADDKTW
+4695 
-4704 TLAHA
+4704 
-4709 NMPSELADGKTYTAV
+4709 
-4724 VTLSDGTNST
+4724 
-4734 ISTSTAVTY
+4734 
-4743 DIINPTPIT
+4743 
-4752 TNPWTLSNIPAGQ
+4752 
-4765 SAFKVGDV
+4765 
-4773 ISLTLTM
+4773 
-4780 SETLKLNNTTGSKV
+4780 
-4794 VIAGKDF
+4794 
-4801 VLDKTASTTAGDKKL
+4801 
-4816 VFKYSV
+4816 
-4822 QAGDSIAA
+4822 
-4830 TDFDIDNPTSDITLN
+4830 
-4845 NITDVAGNAP
+4845 
-4855 VFTADRVVLA
+4855 
-4865 KFEYIEKTGLGNNP
+4865 
-4879 FEGIDVGDR
+4879 
-4888 SKPTL
+4888 
-4893 ADIDGDGDLDLV
+4893 
-4905 VGENNGT
+4905 
-4912 LKYYQNT
+4912 
-4919 GTTSNPAYEAKTG
+4919 
-4932 DSNPFNGIDVGNAAS
+4932 
-4947 PTLADIDGDGD
+4947 
-4958 LDLVVGENYGTLK
+4958 
-4971 YYQNTGTT
+4971 
-4979 SNPAYEAKTGDDNP
+4979 
-4993 FNGIDVGY
+4993 
-5001 VSVPNLA
+5001 
-5008 DIDGDGDLD
+5008 
-5017 LVVGENDGTLK
+5017 
-5028 YFQNTGTT
+5028 
-5036 SSPAYEVKTGDDNPF
+5036 
-5051 NGIDVGDYSK
+5051 
-5061 PTLADIDGDGDL
+5061 
-5073 DLMVGKNDG
+5073 
-5082 TLKYYQNT
+5082 
-5090 GTTSNP
+5090 
-5096 AYEAKTG
+5096 
-5103 GDNPFNG
+5103 
-5110 IKMGYSS
+5110 
-5117 SPTLADIDGDGD
+5117 
-5129 LDLVVGKDDGTL
+5129 
-5141 KYYYNQQSFFVDTQ
+5141 TQ

-5165 TLSDIPAGQSAF
+5165 VLSDIPAGQSAF

-5363 IDGDGN
+5363 IDGDGD

-5409 VGHYSTP
+5409 VGNYSTP

-5578 TTNPWTLSD
+5578 TTNPWTLSN

-5616 TDSKVVIAGK
+5616 TGSKVVIAGK

-5688 VVLAKTKLEYIEKI
+5688 VVLTKTKLEYIEKT

-5788 DLVVGENDGTL
+5788 DLVVGEQNGTL
-5799 KYYQNTGTTSNP
+5799 KYYQNTGTTSSP

-5818 DSNPFNGIDAGYS
+5818 GNNPFNGIDAGYS

-5842 GDLDLVVGENNGTLK
+5842 GDLDLVVGGNDGTLK
-5857 YYQNKGTTSNPA
+5857 YYQNTGTTSNPA
-5869 YEAKTGDSN
+5869 YEAKTGDDN

-5889 SPILAD
+5889 SPTLAD

-5911 TLKHYQNTGTTSNPA
+5911 TLKYYQNTGTTSNPA

-6044 LNPNSLTSGVYY
+6044 LNPSNLTSGVYY

-6116 INGGSGSDI
+6116 INGGEGSDI
-6125 FVYANTDNGED
+6125 FVYASTDNGED

-6209 GIGGSSTPDT
+6209 GIGGSPTPDT

>member
-33 LKASGNSGDD
+33 LKASGNGGDD

-89 TVNINGTEYQEE
+89 TVNINGAEYQEE

-152 GLGIGLRITDDKS
+152 GLGIDLSITDDKS

-213 LELTPPANSKG
+213 LALTPPANSKG

-261 IISDDKADTLT
+261 IISDDKADALT

-333 DVGSNL
+333 DVGSKL

-473 FLVYSFTTTAQWVDA
+473 FLVSSFTTTAQWVDA

-495 NGINASESSTLAIQG
+495 NGINASEFSTLAIQG

-532 GTTANDRVV
+532 GTANDKVV
-541 ETSNLPTF
+541 DTSNLPTF
-549 ASADGT
+549 ASANGT

-572 YTIEINLSSTGGGT
+572 YTIEINLSSAGGGT

-683 SINKADFE
+683 SVSKADFE
-691 ITNESAITLTG
+691 ITSASAIALTG
-702 VTDVAGNIVA
+702 VTDVAGNNIVA
-712 TTGTYPVEL
+712 TTGTYPIEL

-788 VAATDLQALTHGQ
+788 VTATDLQALTHGQ

-837 NEDATAKAGEE
+837 NEDATTKAGEE

-863 KEDIVITNGTIKG
+863 KDDIVITNGAIKN

-968 SAELGETSDLILDF
+968 SAELGETSDLMLDF

-998 SDDGVIATIN
+998 SDDGVIVTIN

-1093 KDATALSGKVTGIGT
+1093 KEATALSGKVTGIGT

-1158 AVVTLSDGTNSAIST
+1158 AVVTLSDGTNSTIST

-1204 KTGDVISLTLTMSET
+1204 KAGDVISLTLTMSET

-1324 KASAPTLADIDGDGD
+1324 YYSTPTLADIDGDGD

-1346 NDGTLKYYQNTGTT
+1346 INGTLKYYQNTSST
-1360 SSPAYEAK
+1360 SNPAYEVK
-1368 TGGNNP
+1368 TGGSNP
-1374 FNGINAGFFPKP
+1374 FYGIDVGGSSTP

-1398 LVVGENDG
+1398 LVM
-1406 TLKYYQNTG
+1406 
-1415 TTSNPTYEAKTG
+1415 G
-1427 DSNPFDGIDVRDF
+1427 DED
-1440 SSPSLADIDGDGDLD
+1440 
-1455 LVVGEFY
+1455 

-1488 FNGIDVGYYS
+1488 FNGIDVGN
-1498 TPTLADIDGDGDLDL
+1498 L
-1513 VVGESAG
+1513 
-1520 TLKYYQNTGTTSN
+1520 
-1533 PAYEAKT
+1533 
-1540 GDSNPFNGIDV
+1540 
-1551 GYSAKP
+1551 
-1557 TLADI
+1557 
-1562 DGDGDLDLVV
+1562 
-1572 GKYDGTLKYYYNQ
+1572 
-1585 QPSSVDGQAPTP
+1585 
-1597 TATNSWTLSNIP
+1597 
-1609 AGQSAFKAGDV
+1609 
-1620 ISLTLTMSETLKLN
+1620 
-1634 NTTGSKVVIAGKDFV
+1634 
-1649 LDKTASTTAGDKKLV
+1649 
-1664 FKYSV
+1664 
-1669 QAGDS
+1669 
-1674 IAATDFDIDN
+1674 
-1684 PTSDITLNNITDVAG
+1684 
-1699 NAPVFT
+1699 
-1705 ADRVVLTK
+1705 
-1713 LEYIEKIGSG
+1713 
-1723 NNPFEG
+1723 
-1729 IDVGNASAPTLA
+1729 SAPTLA

-1746 GDLDLVVGEENRTLK
+1746 DDLDLVVGE
-1761 YYQNTGT
+1761 
-1768 TSNPAYEAKTGG
+1768 S
-1780 SNPFN
+1780 
-1785 GINAGFFPKPTLADI
+1785 
-1800 DGDGDLDLV
+1800 
-1809 VGENDGTLK
+1809 DGTLK

-1846 GYYSTPTLADIDGDG
+1846 GYSSSPILVDIDGDG

-1866 MGEAYGTLK
+1866 VGEYYGTLK

-1885 PAYEAKT
+1885 PAYEVKT
-1892 GDDNPFNGI
+1892 GDSNPFNGI
-1901 DVGDSSKPTLADI
+1901 DVEFYSVPTLADI

-1920 DLVVGE
+1920 DLV
-1926 SDGTLK
+1926 T
-1932 YYQNTGTT
+1932 
-1940 SNPAYE
+1940 
-1946 AKIGDG
+1946 
-1952 NPFNGIDV
+1952 
-1960 GRYSAPVLADI
+1960 
-1971 DGDGDLDLVVGE
+1971 GE
-1983 QNGTLKYYYNQQPSS
+1983 QDGTLKYYYNQQSFF

-2031 TGSILIKNNSDVTV
+2031 TGSILIKNSSDVTV

-2060 NDKLTID
+2060 GDKLTID
-2067 VSALGLTNNKLT
+2067 VSALGLTDNKLT
-2079 VGSYYLEM
+2079 QGSYY
-2087 NSGAITDMSGNDALG
+2087 ITMDAGTVTDIAGNDAAA
-2102 IAKNSNQW
+2102 ITKDTNQW
-2110 AFETTVLTTDIVWA
+2110 AFATKALFTTIAWI

-2129 YINNNEKDATTLSGK
+2129 YINDSEKDATALSGTVAGAGTLS
-2144 ATGIGTLTIT
+2144 IT

-2215 STAVTYDTINPI
+2215 STAVTYDIINPT

-2337 DRVVLAKLEYIEKIG
+2337 DRVVLTKTKLEYIEKIG
-2352 SGNNPFEGIDVGNVS
+2352 SGNNPFEGIDVGS
-2367 VPTLADIDGDGDL
+2367 YSTPILADIDGDGDL
-2380 DLVVGEGNGTLKYY
+2380 DLVVGEQNGTLKYY

-2399 TSNPAYEVKTGGSN
+2399 TSNPAYEAKTGDDN
-2413 PFNGIDVGNAAS
+2413 PFNGIDAGYSSS

-2442 EKNGT
+2442 ERNGT

-2492 DLDLVMGEVYGTLKY
+2492 DLDLVMGEGNGTLKY
-2507 YQNTGTTSNPAY
+2507 YQNTGTTSNSAY

-2528 FNGIDVGLY
+2528 FNGIDVGYY

-2578 KTGGSNPFNG
+2578 KTGDSNPFNG
-2588 IDVGEFFAPTLAD
+2588 INVGEFFAPTLAD

-2734 AKNSNQ
+2734 AKDTNQ
-2740 WAFKTTV
+2740 WAFEIIV

-2774 KATGIGTLTIT
+2774 TVAGAGTLSIT

-2790 EGSNTVGTAIT
+2790 EGSNSVATV
-2801 SGLPVVAADG
+2801 SSLPTIADDK
-2811 TWALA
+2811 TWTLA
-2816 HSAMP
+2816 HANMP
-2821 SELVDGKTY
+2821 SELADGKTY
-2830 TAVVTLSDGTNSAIS
+2830 TAVVTLSDGTNSTIS

-2866 LSDIPA
+2866 LSNIPA
-2872 GQSAFKVGDV
+2872 GQSAFKTGDV

-2978 IEKTGSGNNP
+2978 IEKIGSGNNP
-2988 FEGIDVGNASAPTL
+2988 FEGIDVGNASAPTLADIDGDGDLDLVMGEGNATLKYYQNTGTTSNPAYEAKTGDDNPFNGIDAGYSSSPTL

-3036 EVKTGGS
+3036 EAKTGDDNPFNGIDVGYVSVPILADIDGDGDLDLVVGEYYGTLKYYQNTGTTSNPAYEVKTGGS
-3043 NPFNGIDVGNAAS
+3043 NPFNSIDVGDSSKPTLADIDGDGDLDLVVGERNGTLKYYQNTGTTSSPAYEVKTGGNNPFNGIDVGGYSSPTLADIDGDGDLDLVVGKDDGTLKYYYNQQPSSVDTQAPTPITTNPWTLSDIPAGQSAFKAGDIISLTLTMSETLKLNNTTGSKVVIAGKDFVLDKTASTTAGDKKLVFKYSVQAGDNIAATDFDIDNPTSDITLNNITNVAGKAPVFTADRVVLTKLEYIEKTGLGNNPFEGIDVGYYSTPTLADIDGDGDLDLVAGKDDGTLKYYQNTGSTSSPAYEAKTGGNNPFNGIDVGIYSAPTLADIDSDGDLDLVVGENDGTLKYYQNTGTTSNPAYEAKTGDDNPFNGINAGYSSS

-3086 TTSNPAYEAKT
+3086 TTSSPAYEVKT

-3106 DVGYYSTPTLADID
+3106 DVGYSSSPTLADID
-3120 GDGDLDLVMGEVYGT
+3120 GDGDLDLVMGEAYGT

-3148 AYEAKT
+3148 TYEAKT
-3154 GDDNPFNGI
+3154 GDDNPFDGI
-3163 DVGLYSTPTLADIDG
+3163 DVGDYSAPVLADIDG

-3185 VGEVYGTLKYYQ
+3185 VGGQ
-3197 NTGTTSNPAYEAK
+3197 S
-3210 TGDSN
+3210 
-3215 PFNGIDVGEFFAPT
+3215 
-3229 LADIDGD
+3229 
-3236 GDLDLVVGKNDGTLK
+3236 GKLK

-3259 SVDGQA
+3259 SVD
-3265 PTLTTQASVIL
+3265 TQA
-3276 EETSDLVLDFSEN
+3276 
-3289 IKAGTGSILIK
+3289 
-3300 NSSDVTVATINIA
+3300 
-3313 SDTNKFSITND
+3313 
-3324 KLTIDV
+3324 
-3330 SALGLTN
+3330 
-3337 NKLTVGS
+3337 
-3344 YYLEM
+3344 
-3349 NSGAIT
+3349 
-3355 DMSGNDALGIAKNSN
+3355 
-3370 QWAFKTTVLTTDI
+3370 
-3383 VWAGA
+3383 
-3388 DDNYINNNEKDATTL
+3388 
-3403 SGKATG
+3403 
-3409 IGTLTIT
+3409 
-3416 KIEFFEGSNTV
+3416 
-3427 GTAITSGLPVV
+3427 
-3438 AADGTW
+3438 
-3444 ALAHSAMPSELA
+3444 
-3456 DGKTYTAV
+3456 
-3464 VTLSDGTNSAISTS
+3464 
-3478 TAVTYDTINPT
+3478 PT
-3489 PITTNPWTLSDIPAG
+3489 PITTNPWTLSDTPAG
-3504 QSAFKVGDVI
+3504 QSAFKTGDVI

-3602 VLAKAKLEY
+3602 VLAKTKLEY
-3611 IEKTGSGNNPFEG
+3611 IEKTGLGNNPFNG
-3624 IDVGYVSV
+3624 IDVGSYST
-3632 PILADIDGDGDLD
+3632 PILADIDGDGDLDLVVGEFYGTLKYYQNTGTIFNPAYEVKTGGSNPFNSIDVGYFSAPTLADIDGDGDLD

-3668 YEAKTGDDNPFNS
+3668 YE
-3681 INVGIYSG
+3681 
-3689 PTLADIDGDGDLD
+3689 
-3702 LVMGEAYGTL
+3702 
-3712 KYYQN
+3712 
-3717 TGTTSNPAYEVKTGG
+3717 VKTGG

-3743 FSKPTLADIDGD
+3743 FSTPTLADIDGD
-3755 GDLDLVVGEKYGTLK
+3755 GDLDLVVGESDVTLK

-3784 AKTGGS
+3784 AKTGDD
-3790 NPFNSIDVG
+3790 NPFNGINAGYSSLPILVDIDGDGDLDLVVGEYYGALKYYQNTGTTSNPAYEAKTGDDNPFNGIDVG
-3799 DFATPTLADI
+3799 RSSSPTLADI

-3821 YYGTLKYYQNT
+3821 
-3832 GTTSNPAYEVKTGGS
+3832 V
-3847 NPFNSIDVGD
+3847 D
-3857 FSKPTLADIDGDGDL
+3857 
-3872 DLVVGENNGTLKY
+3872 GTLKY
-3885 YYNQQSFFVDGQ
+3885 YYNQQPFSVDGQ
-3897 APTLTT
+3897 VPTLTT
-3903 QASVILEETSDLVLD
+3903 QASVTLGETSELVLD

-3929 ILIKNN
+3929 ILIKNS

-4098 SDGTNSAIS
+4098 SDGTNSTIS

-4130 DIPAGQSAFKTG
+4130 NIPAGQSAFKAG

-4166 IVGKDFVLDKTAST
+4166 IAGKDFVLDKTAST
-4180 TAGDKKLVFK
+4180 TVGDKKLVFK
-4190 YSVQAGDSIAATDF
+4190 YSVQAGDSIAATNF
-4204 DIDNPTRDITLNN
+4204 DIDNPTSDITLNN

-4228 TADRVVLAK
+4228 TADRVVLTK
-4237 LGYIEK
+4237 LEYIEK
-4243 IGLGNNPFNG
+4243 TGSGNNPFNG
-4253 IDVGNASAPTL
+4253 IDVGSYSTPN
-4264 ADIDGDGDLDLVVGE
+4264 
-4279 ENHTL
+4279 
-4284 KYYQNTGTTSNPAYE
+4284 
-4299 AKTGGSNPF
+4299 
-4308 NGINA
+4308 
-4313 GFFPKPTLADIDG
+4313 LADIDG

-4366 GIYAGYSSSPI
+4366 GIDAGYSSSPI

-4390 MGEAYGTLKYY
+4390 MGESYGTLKYY

-4413 VKTGGSN
+4413 VKTGDSN
-4420 PFNSIDVGDS
+4420 PFNGIDVGNLS
-4430 SKPTLADIDGDGD
+4430 APTLADIDGDDD

-4469 EAKIG
+4469 EAKTG

-4481 IDVGRYSAPVLA
+4481 IDAGYSSSPILA

-4503 VVGEQNGTLKY
+4503 VVGEYYGTLKYYQNTGTTSNPAYEVKTGDSNPFNGIDVEFYSVPTLADIDGDGDLDLVTGEQDGTLKY
-4514 YYNQQPSSVDGQAPT
+4514 YYNQQSFFVDGQVPT

-4619 SGNDALG
+4619 VGNDALG

-4695 PTIADDKTW
+4695 PTIANDKTW

-4743 DIINPTPIT
+4743 DTINPTPIT
-4752 TNPWTLSNIPAGQ
+4752 TNPWTLSN
-4765 SAFKVGDV
+4765 
-4773 ISLTLTM
+4773 
-4780 SETLKLNNTTGSKV
+4780 
-4794 VIAGKDF
+4794 
-4801 VLDKTASTTAGDKKL
+4801 
-4816 VFKYSV
+4816 
-4822 QAGDSIAA
+4822 
-4830 TDFDIDNPTSDITLN
+4830 
-4845 NITDVAGNAP
+4845 
-4855 VFTADRVVLA
+4855 
-4865 KFEYIEKTGLGNNP
+4865 
-4879 FEGIDVGDR
+4879 
-4888 SKPTL
+4888 
-4893 ADIDGDGDLDLV
+4893 
-4905 VGENNGT
+4905 
-4912 LKYYQNT
+4912 
-4919 GTTSNPAYEAKTG
+4919 
-4932 DSNPFNGIDVGNAAS
+4932 
-4947 PTLADIDGDGD
+4947 
-4958 LDLVVGENYGTLK
+4958 
-4971 YYQNTGTT
+4971 
-4979 SNPAYEAKTGDDNP
+4979 
-4993 FNGIDVGY
+4993 
-5001 VSVPNLA
+5001 
-5008 DIDGDGDLD
+5008 
-5017 LVVGENDGTLK
+5017 
-5028 YFQNTGTT
+5028 
-5036 SSPAYEVKTGDDNPF
+5036 
-5051 NGIDVGDYSK
+5051 
-5061 PTLADIDGDGDL
+5061 
-5073 DLMVGKNDG
+5073 
-5082 TLKYYQNT
+5082 
-5090 GTTSNP
+5090 
-5096 AYEAKTG
+5096 
-5103 GDNPFNG
+5103 
-5110 IKMGYSS
+5110 
-5117 SPTLADIDGDGD
+5117 
-5129 LDLVVGKDDGTL
+5129 
-5141 KYYYNQQSFFVDTQ
+5141 
-5155 APTPITTNPW
+5155 
-5165 TLSDIPAGQSAF
+5165 IPAGQSAF

-5278 EYIEKTGSGNNPFEG
+5278 EYIKKTGSGNNPFEG
-5293 IDVGNASAPTL
+5293 IDVGIVSAPTL

-5317 GEKNGTLKYY
+5317 GEFYGTLKYYQNTGTTSNPAYEVKTGDSNPFNGIDVGNSASPTLADIDGDGDLDLVVGENNGTLKYY

-5334 SPAYEAKT
+5334 NPAYEAKT
-5342 GGNNPFNG
+5342 GDSNPFNG
-5350 IDVGGYSSPTLAD
+5350 IDVGYSSSPILVD
-5363 IDGDGN
+5363 IDGDGDLDLVVGGN
-5369 LDLVVGER
+5369 DGTLKYYQNTGTTSNPAYEAKTGDDNPFNGIDAGYSSSPILVDIDGDGDLDLVVGEFY
-5377 DGTLKYYQN
+5377 GTLKYYQN

-5409 VGHYSTP
+5409 VGDSSKPT
-5416 NLADIDGDGDLDLV
+5416 LADIDGDGDLDLV
-5430 VGEVYGTLKYYQN
+5430 VGEVY
-5443 TSSTSNPAYEAK
+5443 
-5455 TGDDN
+5455 
-5460 PFNGIDVGYS
+5460 
-5470 SKPTL
+5470 
-5475 ADIDGDGDL
+5475 
-5484 DLVMGEA
+5484 
-5491 YGTLKYYQNTGTTSN
+5491 
-5506 PAYEAKIGDDNPFNG
+5506 
-5521 IDVGDYS
+5521 
-5528 SPVGDYSSPVLADI
+5528 
-5542 DGDGDLDLVVGEQN
+5542 

-5587 IPAGQSAFKTGDVI
+5587 IPAGQSAFKAGDVI

-5616 TDSKVVIAGK
+5616 TGSKVVIAGK

-5688 VVLAKTKLEYIEKI
+5688 VVLTKLEYIEKI
-5702 GSGNNPFEG
+5702 GSGNNPFNG
-5711 IDVGNV
+5711 IDVGLY
-5717 SVPILADIDGD
+5717 STPTLADIDGD

-5733 VVGEGNG
+5733 VVGENNG

-5749 TTSSP
+5749 TTSNP
-5754 AYEAKTVGSNPF
+5754 AYEAKTGDDNPF
-5766 NGIDVVFFPKPT
+5766 NGIDVGHHSKPT

-5788 DLVVGENDGTL
+5788 DLVVGEFNGTLKYYQNTGTTSNPAYEAKTGGSNPFNGIDVGYFSTPLADIDGDGDLDLVVGEGNRTLKYYQNTGTTSNPAYEAKTGDDNPFNGIDVGYYSTPTLADIDGDGDLDLVVSEVYGTL

-5818 DSNPFNGIDAGYS
+5818 DSNPFNGIDVGYS
-5831 SSPILVDIDGD
+5831 SR
-5842 GDLDLVVGENNGTLK
+5842 
-5857 YYQNKGTTSNPA
+5857 PA
-5869 YEAKTGDSN
+5869 
-5878 PFNGIDAGYSS
+5878 
-5889 SPILAD
+5889 LAD
-5895 IDGDGDLDLVV
+5895 IDGDGDLDLVA
-5906 GEFNG
+5906 GKNDG
-5911 TLKHYQNTGTTSNPA
+5911 T
-5926 YEVKTGGSNPFNS
+5926 
-5939 IDVGRYSAP
+5939 
-5948 VLADIDGD
+5948 
-5956 GDLDL
+5956 
-5961 VVGGQSGKLKY
+5961 LKY

-5979 SVDGQVPTFTEKTS
+5979 SVDGQAQQPLSVDEQVPTFTEKTS

-6044 LNPNSLTSGVYY
+6044 LNPSSLTSGVYY

-6116 INGGSGSDI
+6116 INGGAGSDI
-6125 FVYANTDNGED
+6125 FVYASTDNGED

>member
-33 LKASGNSGDD
+33 LKVSGNGGDD

-62 GNDSIYLTGTFNNY
+62 GSDSIYLTGTFNNY

-152 GLGIGLRITDDKS
+152 GLGIGLSITDDKS

-224 IINLTVA
+224 IISLTVA

-244 SVAASNNQSF
+244 SAAASNNQSF

-333 DVGSNL
+333 DVGSKL
-339 TVSVSANPAITD
+339 TVSVSANTAITD
-351 SAGNAYST
+351 SVGNAYST

-406 DKANSDTLITIDIAN
+406 DKVNPSTLITIDIAN
-421 QVSLDSTN
+421 QVSLDSTK

-473 FLVYSFTTTAQWVDA
+473 FLVSSFTTTAQWVDA

-495 NGINASESSTLAIQG
+495 NGINASEFSTLAIQG

-532 GTTANDRVV
+532 GTANDKVV
-541 ETSNLPTF
+541 DTSNLPTF
-549 ASADGT
+549 ASANGT

-572 YTIEINLSSTGGGT
+572 YTIEINLSSAGGGT

-683 SINKADFE
+683 SVSKADFE
-691 ITNESAITLTG
+691 ITSASAIALTG
-702 VTDVAGNIVA
+702 VTDVAGNNIVA
-712 TTGTYPVEL
+712 TTGTYPIEL

-788 VAATDLQALTHGQ
+788 VTATDLQALTHGQ

-837 NEDATAKAGEE
+837 NEDATTKAGEE

-863 KEDIVITNGTIKG
+863 KDDIVITNGAIKN

-968 SAELGETSDLILDF
+968 SAELGETSDLMLDF

-998 SDDGVIATIN
+998 SDDGVIVTIN

-1173 STAVTYDT
+1173 STAVTYDI

-1204 KTGDVISLTLTMSET
+1204 KAGDVISLTLTMSET

-1324 KASAPTLADIDGDGD
+1324 KASVPTLIYVGKASAPTLADIDGDGD

-1346 NDGTLKYYQNTGTT
+1346 
-1360 SSPAYEAK
+1360 
-1368 TGGNNP
+1368 
-1374 FNGINAGFFPKP
+1374 
-1386 TLADIDGDGDLD
+1386 
-1398 LVVGENDG
+1398 
-1406 TLKYYQNTG
+1406 
-1415 TTSNPTYEAKTG
+1415 
-1427 DSNPFDGIDVRDF
+1427 RD
-1440 SSPSLADIDGDGDLD
+1440 
-1455 LVVGEFY
+1455 

-1474 SNPAYEVKTGDSNP
+1474 SNPAYEAKTGDDNP

-1540 GDSNPFNGIDV
+1540 GDDNPFYGIDVGYSSSPILVDIDGDGDLDLVVGEGNGTLKYYQNTGTTSNPAYEAKTGDDNPFNGIDVGNYSAPTLADIDGDGDLDLVVGENNGTLKYYQNTGTTSNPAYEVKTGDSNPFNGIDVGNLASPTLADIDGDGDLDLVVGEENGTLKYYYNQQSFFVDGQAPTLTTQASVILEETSDLVLDFSENIKAGTGSILIKNSSDVTVATINIASDTNKFSIAGDKLTIDVSALGLTDNKLTQGSYYITMDAGTVTDIAGNDAAAITKDTNQWVFATKAFSTTIAWIGADDNYINDSEKDATALSGKVTGIGTLTITKIEFFEGSNTVGTAITSGLPAVAVDGTWALAHSAMPSELADGKTYTAVVTLSDGTNSTISTSTAVTYDTINPTPITTNPWTLSDIPAGQSAFKTGDVISLTLTMSETLKLNNTTGSKVVIAGKDFVLDKTASTTAGDKKLVFKYSVQAGDSIAATDFDIDNPTSDITLNNITDVAGNAPVFTADRVVLTKTKLEYIEKTGSGNNPFEGIDVGSNSTPILADIDGDGDLDLVVGERDGTLKYYQNTGTTSNPAYEAKTGDDNPFNGIDVGRSSSPTLADIDGDGDLDLVVGENDGTLKYYQNTGTTSNPAYEAKTGDDNPFNGIDVGRSSSPTLADIDSDGDLDLVVGEAYGTLKYYQNTGTTSNPAYEAKTGDSNPFNGIDVGLYSTPTLADIDGDGDLDLVMGEENGTLKYYQNTGATSNPAYEAKTGDDNPFNGIDV

-1557 TLADI
+1557 TLADIDGDGDLNLVVGKYGYDGTLKYYYNQQPYSVDTQAPTPITTNPWTLSNIPAGQSAFKAGDVISLTLTMSEILKLNNTTGSKVVIAGKDFVLDKTASTTAGDKKLVFKYSVQAGDSIAATDFDIDNPISDITLNNITDVAGNAPVFTADRVVLAKTKLEYIEKTGSGNNPFKGIDVGYVSVPILADIDGDGNLDLVVGENDGTLKYYQNTGTTSNPAYEVKTGDSNPFNGIDVGNAASPTLADIDGDGDLDLVVGERDGTLKYYQNTGTTSNPAYEVKTGDSNPFNGIYVGNAASPTLADIDGDGDLDLVVGENNGTLKYYQNTGTTSNPAYEVKTGDSNPFNGIDVGDSSKPTLADIDGDGDLDLVVGESDGTLKYYQNTGTTSNPAYEAKIGDDNPFNGIDVGRYSAPVLADI

-1674 IAATDFDIDN
+1674 IAVTDFDIDN
-1684 PTSDITLNNITDVAG
+1684 PTSDITLNNITDVVG

-1705 ADRVVLTK
+1705 ADRVVLSK
-1713 LEYIEKIGSG
+1713 IEYIEKTGSG

-1729 IDVGNASAPTLA
+1729 IDVGYVSVPILADIDGDGDLDLVVGENNGTLKYYQNTGTTSNPAYEVKTGDSNPFNGIDVGNAASPTLA

-1746 GDLDLVVGEENRTLK
+1746 GDLDLVVGE
-1761 YYQNTGT
+1761 Y
-1768 TSNPAYEAKTGG
+1768 
-1780 SNPFN
+1780 
-1785 GINAGFFPKPTLADI
+1785 
-1800 DGDGDLDLV
+1800 
-1809 VGENDGTLK
+1809 
-1818 YYQNTGTTSNP
+1818 
-1829 AYEAKTGD
+1829 
-1837 DNPFNGIDV
+1837 
-1846 GYYSTPTLADIDGDG
+1846 
-1861 DLDLV
+1861 
-1866 MGEAYGTLK
+1866 YGTLK

-1892 GDDNPFNGI
+1892 GDSNPFNGI
-1901 DVGDSSKPTLADI
+1901 DVGYHSKPTLADI

-1926 SDGTLK
+1926 FYGTLK

-1946 AKIGDG
+1946 VKTGDS
-1952 NPFNGIDV
+1952 NPFNGIDVGNAASPTLADIDGDGDLDLVVGEFNGTLKYYQNTGTTSNPAYEVKTGGNNPFNSIDV

-1971 DGDGDLDLVVGE
+1971 DGDGDLDLVVGG
-1983 QNGTLKYYYNQQPSS
+1983 QNGTLKYYYNQQPFF

-2031 TGSILIKNNSDVTV
+2031 TGSILIKNSSDVTV

-2060 NDKLTID
+2060 GDKLTID
-2067 VSALGLTNNKLT
+2067 VSALGLTDNKLT
-2079 VGSYYLEM
+2079 QGSYY
-2087 NSGAITDMSGNDALG
+2087 ITMDAGTVTDIAGNDAAA
-2102 IAKNSNQW
+2102 ITKDTNQW
-2110 AFETTVLTTDIVWA
+2110 VFATKAFSTTIAWI

-2129 YINNNEKDATTLSGK
+2129 YINDSEKDATALSGK
-2144 ATGIGTLTIT
+2144 VTGIGTLTIT

-2207 GTNSAIST
+2207 GTNSTIST
-2215 STAVTYDTINPI
+2215 STAVTYDTINPT

-2337 DRVVLAKLEYIEKIG
+2337 DRVVLAKTKLEYIEKIG
-2352 SGNNPFEGIDVGNVS
+2352 LGNNPFEGIDVGS
-2367 VPTLADIDGDGDL
+2367 YSTPILADIDGDGDL
-2380 DLVVGEGNGTLKYY
+2380 DLVVGENDGTLKYY

-2399 TSNPAYEVKTGGSN
+2399 TSNPAYEVKTGDDN
-2413 PFNGIDVGNAAS
+2413 PFNGIDAGYSSKPTLA
-2425 PILVDIDGD
+2425 DIDGD

-2442 EKNGT
+2442 ESDGTLKYYQNTSSTSNPAYEVKTGDSNPFNGIDVGITSSPTLADIDGDGDLDLVVGENYGT

-2454 GTTSNPAYEAKTGDD
+2454 GTTSNPVYEAKTGDD
-2469 NPFNGIDVGYYST
+2469 NPFNGIDVGY
-2482 PTLAD
+2482 
-2487 IDGDG
+2487 
-2492 DLDLVMGEVYGTLKY
+2492 
-2507 YQNTGTTSNPAY
+2507 
-2519 EAKTGDDNP
+2519 
-2528 FNGIDVGLY
+2528 Y

-2570 TSNPAYEA
+2570 TSNPTYEA
-2578 KTGGSNPFNG
+2578 KTGDDNPFNG
-2588 IDVGEFFAPTLAD
+2588 IDVGDSSRPTLAD

-2611 VGKNDG
+2611 VGEADG
-2617 TLKYYYNQQPSSV
+2617 TLKYYYNQQPYSV
-2630 DGQAPTLT
+2630 DGQAPTPT
-2638 TQASV
+2638 
-2643 ILEETSDLVLD
+2643 
-2654 FSENI
+2654 
-2659 KAGTGSILIKNS
+2659 
-2671 SDVTVATINIASDTN
+2671 ATN
-2686 KFSITNDKL
+2686 L
-2695 TIDVSALGLT
+2695 
-2705 NNKLTVGSYYLEMN
+2705 
-2719 SGAITDMSGNDALGI
+2719 
-2734 AKNSNQ
+2734 
-2740 WAFKTTV
+2740 
-2747 LTTDIV
+2747 
-2753 WAGADDNYIN
+2753 
-2763 NNEKDATTLSG
+2763 
-2774 KATGIGTLTIT
+2774 
-2785 KIEFF
+2785 
-2790 EGSNTVGTAIT
+2790 
-2801 SGLPVVAADG
+2801 
-2811 TWALA
+2811 
-2816 HSAMP
+2816 
-2821 SELVDGKTY
+2821 
-2830 TAVVTLSDGTNSAIS
+2830 
-2845 TSTAV
+2845 
-2850 TYDTINPTP
+2850 
-2859 ITTNPWT
+2859 WT
-2866 LSDIPA
+2866 LSNIPA
-2872 GQSAFKVGDV
+2872 GQSAFKAGDV
-2882 ISLTLTMSETLKLN
+2882 ISLALTMSETLKLN

-2923 KLVFKYSVQAGDS
+2923 KLVFKYSVQAGD
-2936 IAATDFDI
+2936 
-2944 DNPTSDITLN
+2944 N
-2954 NITDVAGNA
+2954 
-2963 PVFTADRVV
+2963 
-2972 LTKLEY
+2972 
-2978 IEKTGSGNNP
+2978 
-2988 FEGIDVGNASAPTL
+2988 
-3002 ADIDGDGD
+3002 
-3010 LDLVVGEGNGTL
+3010 
-3022 KYYQNTGTTSNPAY
+3022 
-3036 EVKTGGS
+3036 
-3043 NPFNGIDVGNAAS
+3043 
-3056 PILVDIDGDGDL
+3056 
-3068 DLVVG
+3068 
-3073 ERNGT
+3073 
-3078 LKYYQNTG
+3078 
-3086 TTSNPAYEAKT
+3086 
-3097 GDDNPFNGI
+3097 
-3106 DVGYYSTPTLADID
+3106 
-3120 GDGDLDLVMGEVYGT
+3120 
-3135 LKYYQNTGTTSNP
+3135 
-3148 AYEAKT
+3148 
-3154 GDDNPFNGI
+3154 
-3163 DVGLYSTPTLADIDG
+3163 
-3178 DGDLDLV
+3178 
-3185 VGEVYGTLKYYQ
+3185 
-3197 NTGTTSNPAYEAK
+3197 
-3210 TGDSN
+3210 
-3215 PFNGIDVGEFFAPT
+3215 
-3229 LADIDGD
+3229 
-3236 GDLDLVVGKNDGTLK
+3236 
-3251 YYYNQQPS
+3251 
-3259 SVDGQA
+3259 
-3265 PTLTTQASVIL
+3265 
-3276 EETSDLVLDFSEN
+3276 
-3289 IKAGTGSILIK
+3289 
-3300 NSSDVTVATINIA
+3300 
-3313 SDTNKFSITND
+3313 
-3324 KLTIDV
+3324 
-3330 SALGLTN
+3330 
-3337 NKLTVGS
+3337 
-3344 YYLEM
+3344 
-3349 NSGAIT
+3349 
-3355 DMSGNDALGIAKNSN
+3355 
-3370 QWAFKTTVLTTDI
+3370 
-3383 VWAGA
+3383 
-3388 DDNYINNNEKDATTL
+3388 
-3403 SGKATG
+3403 
-3409 IGTLTIT
+3409 
-3416 KIEFFEGSNTV
+3416 
-3427 GTAITSGLPVV
+3427 
-3438 AADGTW
+3438 
-3444 ALAHSAMPSELA
+3444 
-3456 DGKTYTAV
+3456 
-3464 VTLSDGTNSAISTS
+3464 
-3478 TAVTYDTINPT
+3478 
-3489 PITTNPWTLSDIPAG
+3489 
-3504 QSAFKVGDVI
+3504 
-3514 SLTLTMSETLK
+3514 
-3525 LNNTTGSK
+3525 
-3533 VVIAGKDF
+3533 
-3541 VLDKT
+3541 
-3546 ASTTAGDKKLVFKY
+3546 
-3560 SVQAGDSIA
+3560 IA

-3602 VLAKAKLEY
+3602 VLAKVEY

-3624 IDVGYVSV
+3624 IDVGYYST
-3632 PILADIDGDGDLD
+3632 PTLADIDGDGNLD
-3645 LVVGENDGTL
+3645 LVVGKNDGTL

-3668 YEAKTGDDNPFNS
+3668 YEAKTGGDNPFNG
-3681 INVGIYSG
+3681 IDVGYSSS

-3702 LVMGEAYGTL
+3702 LVMG
-3712 KYYQN
+3712 K
-3717 TGTTSNPAYEVKTGG
+3717 
-3732 SNPFNSIDVGD
+3732 
-3743 FSKPTLADIDGD
+3743 
-3755 GDLDLVVGEKYGTLK
+3755 
-3770 YYQNTGTTSNPAYE
+3770 
-3784 AKTGGS
+3784 
-3790 NPFNSIDVG
+3790 
-3799 DFATPTLADI
+3799 
-3809 DGDGDLDLVVGE
+3809 
-3821 YYGTLKYYQNT
+3821 
-3832 GTTSNPAYEVKTGGS
+3832 
-3847 NPFNSIDVGD
+3847 
-3857 FSKPTLADIDGDGDL
+3857 
-3872 DLVVGENNGTLKY
+3872 
-3885 YYNQQSFFVDGQ
+3885 
-3897 APTLTT
+3897 
-3903 QASVILEETSDLVLD
+3903 
-3918 FSENIKAGTGS
+3918 
-3929 ILIKNN
+3929 
-3935 SDVTVATINIASD
+3935 
-3948 TNKFSITNDK
+3948 
-3958 LTIDVSALGLTN
+3958 
-3970 NKLTVGSYYLEMNP
+3970 
-3984 GAVTDMSGNDALGI
+3984 
-3998 AKDTNQWAFEIIVLT
+3998 
-4013 TDIVWAG
+4013 
-4020 ADDNYINNN
+4020 
-4029 EKDATTLSGTVA
+4029 
-4041 GAGTLSIT
+4041 
-4049 KIEFFEGSNSVATVS
+4049 
-4064 SLPTIADD
+4064 
-4072 KTWTLAHANM
+4072 
-4082 PSELADGKTY
+4082 
-4092 TAVVTL
+4092 
-4098 SDGTNSAIS
+4098 
-4107 TSTAV
+4107 
-4112 TYDTINPTPITT
+4112 
-4124 NPWTLS
+4124 
-4130 DIPAGQSAFKTG
+4130 
-4142 DVISLTLTMSET
+4142 
-4154 LKLNN
+4154 
-4159 TTGSKVV
+4159 
-4166 IVGKDFVLDKTAST
+4166 
-4180 TAGDKKLVFK
+4180 
-4190 YSVQAGDSIAATDF
+4190 
-4204 DIDNPTRDITLNN
+4204 
-4217 ITDVAGNAPVF
+4217 
-4228 TADRVVLAK
+4228 
-4237 LGYIEK
+4237 
-4243 IGLGNNPFNG
+4243 
-4253 IDVGNASAPTL
+4253 
-4264 ADIDGDGDLDLVVGE
+4264 
-4279 ENHTL
+4279 
-4284 KYYQNTGTTSNPAYE
+4284 
-4299 AKTGGSNPF
+4299 
-4308 NGINA
+4308 
-4313 GFFPKPTLADIDG
+4313 
-4326 DGDLDLVVGENDGT
+4326 NDGT

-4354 YEAKTGDDNPFN
+4354 YEAKTGGDNPFN
-4366 GIYAGYSSSPI
+4366 GIDVGYFSSPT
-4377 LVDIDGDGDLDLV
+4377 LADIDGDGDLDLV
-4390 MGEAYGTLKYY
+4390 VGENYGTLKYY

-4413 VKTGGSN
+4413 VKTGDSN
-4420 PFNSIDVGDS
+4420 PFNGIDVGNFS
-4430 SKPTLADIDGDGD
+4430 APTLADIDGDGD
-4443 LDLVVGES
+4443 LDLVVGDS

-4503 VVGEQNGTLKY
+4503 VVGKYDGTLKY

-4529 LTTQASVTLG
+4529 
-4539 ETSDLVLD
+4539 
-4547 FSENIKAGTGS
+4547 
-4558 ILIKNSSDVTVA
+4558 
-4570 TINIASDTNK
+4570 
-4580 FSITNDKLTI
+4580 
-4590 DVSAL
+4590 
-4595 GLTNNKLT
+4595 
-4603 VGSYYL
+4603 
-4609 EMNSGAITDM
+4609 
-4619 SGNDALG
+4619 
-4626 IAKNSNQWAFKT
+4626 
-4638 IVLTTDIVW
+4638 
-4647 AGADDNYINNNEKD
+4647 
-4661 ATTLSGTVAGA
+4661 
-4672 GTLSITKIEFFEGSN
+4672 
-4687 SVATVSSL
+4687 
-4695 PTIADDKTW
+4695 PTA
-4704 TLAHA
+4704 
-4709 NMPSELADGKTYTAV
+4709 
-4724 VTLSDGTNST
+4724 TNS
-4734 ISTSTAVTY
+4734 
-4743 DIINPTPIT
+4743 
-4752 TNPWTLSNIPAGQ
+4752 
-4765 SAFKVGDV
+4765 
-4773 ISLTLTM
+4773 
-4780 SETLKLNNTTGSKV
+4780 
-4794 VIAGKDF
+4794 
-4801 VLDKTASTTAGDKKL
+4801 
-4816 VFKYSV
+4816 
-4822 QAGDSIAA
+4822 
-4830 TDFDIDNPTSDITLN
+4830 
-4845 NITDVAGNAP
+4845 
-4855 VFTADRVVLA
+4855 
-4865 KFEYIEKTGLGNNP
+4865 
-4879 FEGIDVGDR
+4879 
-4888 SKPTL
+4888 
-4893 ADIDGDGDLDLV
+4893 
-4905 VGENNGT
+4905 
-4912 LKYYQNT
+4912 
-4919 GTTSNPAYEAKTG
+4919 
-4932 DSNPFNGIDVGNAAS
+4932 
-4947 PTLADIDGDGD
+4947 
-4958 LDLVVGENYGTLK
+4958 
-4971 YYQNTGTT
+4971 
-4979 SNPAYEAKTGDDNP
+4979 
-4993 FNGIDVGY
+4993 
-5001 VSVPNLA
+5001 
-5008 DIDGDGDLD
+5008 
-5017 LVVGENDGTLK
+5017 
-5028 YFQNTGTT
+5028 
-5036 SSPAYEVKTGDDNPF
+5036 
-5051 NGIDVGDYSK
+5051 
-5061 PTLADIDGDGDL
+5061 
-5073 DLMVGKNDG
+5073 
-5082 TLKYYQNT
+5082 
-5090 GTTSNP
+5090 
-5096 AYEAKTG
+5096 
-5103 GDNPFNG
+5103 
-5110 IKMGYSS
+5110 
-5117 SPTLADIDGDGD
+5117 
-5129 LDLVVGKDDGTL
+5129 
-5141 KYYYNQQSFFVDTQ
+5141 
-5155 APTPITTNPW
+5155 W

-5233 GDSIAAT
+5233 GDSIASTDFDIDNPTSDITLNNITDVAGNAPVFTADRVVLTKTKLEYIEKTGLGNNPFEGVKGYISVPTLADIDGDGDLDLVVGEQNGTLKYYQNTGTTSSPAYEAKTGGNNPFNGIDVGGYSSPTLADIDGDGDLDLVVGERNGTLKYYQNTGTTSNPAYEVKTGGSNPFNGIDVGNAASPILVDIDGDGDLDLVVGKGSGTLKYYQNTGTTSNPAYEVKTGGSNPFNSIDVGDFATPTLADIDGDGDLDLVVGEFYGTLKYYQNTGTTSNPAYEAKTGDSNPFNGIDVEFYSVPTLADIDGDGDLDLVIGEIDGTLKYYYNQQPSSVDGQAPTPTATNSWTLSNIPAGQSAFKAGDVISLTLTMSETLKLNNTTGSKVVIAGKDFVLDKTASITAGDKKLVFKYSVQAGDNIAAT

-5278 EYIEKTGSGNNPFEG
+5278 EYIEKTGSGNNPFNG
-5293 IDVGNASAPTL
+5293 IDVGGYSTPILADIDGDGDLDLVMGEDYGTLKYYQNTGTTSNPAYEAKTGDDNPFNGIDVGYYSTPTL
-5304 ADIDGDGDLDLVV
+5304 ADIDGDGDLDLVM
-5317 GEKNGTLKYY
+5317 GEAYGTLKYY

-5350 IDVGGYSSPTLAD
+5350 IDVGGYSTPTLAD
-5363 IDGDGN
+5363 IDGDGDLDLVVGEQN
-5369 LDLVVGER
+5369 GTLKYYQNTGTTSNPAYEAETGDSNPFNGIDVGRYSKPTLADIDGDGDLDLVVGER
-5377 DGTLKYYQN
+5377 NGTLKYYQN

-5409 VGHYSTP
+5409 VG
-5416 NLADIDGDGDLDLV
+5416 
-5430 VGEVYGTLKYYQN
+5430 
-5443 TSSTSNPAYEAK
+5443 
-5455 TGDDN
+5455 
-5460 PFNGIDVGYS
+5460 
-5470 SKPTL
+5470 
-5475 ADIDGDGDL
+5475 
-5484 DLVMGEA
+5484 
-5491 YGTLKYYQNTGTTSN
+5491 
-5506 PAYEAKIGDDNPFNG
+5506 
-5521 IDVGDYS
+5521 
-5528 SPVGDYSSPVLADI
+5528 
-5542 DGDGDLDLVVGEQN
+5542 
-5556 GTLKY
+5556 
-5561 YYNQQPSS
+5561 
-5569 VDTQAPTPI
+5569 
-5578 TTNPWTLSD
+5578 
-5587 IPAGQSAFKTGDVI
+5587 
-5601 SLTLT
+5601 
-5606 MSETLKLNNT
+5606 
-5616 TDSKVVIAGK
+5616 
-5626 DFVLDKTAST
+5626 
-5636 TAGDKKLVFKYSV
+5636 
-5649 QAGDSIAATDFDIDN
+5649 
-5664 PTSDITLNNITDVAG
+5664 
-5679 NAPVFTADR
+5679 
-5688 VVLAKTKLEYIEKI
+5688 
-5702 GSGNNPFEG
+5702 
-5711 IDVGNV
+5711 
-5717 SVPILADIDGD
+5717 
-5728 GDLDL
+5728 
-5733 VVGEGNG
+5733 
-5740 TLKYYQNTG
+5740 
-5749 TTSSP
+5749 
-5754 AYEAKTVGSNPF
+5754 
-5766 NGIDVVFFPKPT
+5766 
-5778 LADIDGDGDL
+5778 
-5788 DLVVGENDGTL
+5788 
-5799 KYYQNTGTTSNP
+5799 
-5811 AYEAKTG
+5811 
-5818 DSNPFNGIDAGYS
+5818 YS

-5842 GDLDLVVGENNGTLK
+5842 GDLDLVVGKNDGT
-5857 YYQNKGTTSNPA
+5857 
-5869 YEAKTGDSN
+5869 
-5878 PFNGIDAGYSS
+5878 
-5889 SPILAD
+5889 
-5895 IDGDGDLDLVV
+5895 
-5906 GEFNG
+5906 
-5911 TLKHYQNTGTTSNPA
+5911 
-5926 YEVKTGGSNPFNS
+5926 
-5939 IDVGRYSAP
+5939 
-5948 VLADIDGD
+5948 
-5956 GDLDL
+5956 
-5961 VVGGQSGKLKY
+5961 LKY
-5972 YYNQQPS
+5972 YYNQQPA
-5979 SVDGQVPTFTEKTS
+5979 SVDGQAQRPLSVDEQVPTFTEKTS

-6044 LNPNSLTSGVYY
+6044 LNPSSLTSGVYY

-6068 GNDFAGIDNTSG
+6068 GNDFAGIDNTLG

-6116 INGGSGSDI
+6116 INGGAGSDI
-6125 FVYANTDNGED
+6125 FVYASTDNGED

>member
-23 ITGLESHGQA
+23 ITGLESYGQA
-33 LKASGNSGDD
+33 LKASGNGGDD

-101 VSFTASNGDRVYF
+101 VSFIASNGDKVYF
-114 ADGFVKID
+114 ANGFVKID

-165 DTAKVGEVITYT
+165 DTAKVGEAITYT

-224 IINLTVA
+224 IISLTVA

-261 IISDDKADTLT
+261 IISDDKADALT

-333 DVGSNL
+333 DVGSKL
-339 TVSVSANPAITD
+339 TVSVSANTAITD
-351 SAGNAYST
+351 SVGNAYST

-373 VAELSGNMAPNEN
+373 VATLSGNMAPNAN

-406 DKANSDTLITIDIAN
+406 DKANPGTLITIDIAN
-421 QVSLDSTN
+421 QVSLDSTK

-434 NPGSDLIVN
+434 NPGSDLIAN

-455 KDTAGNNYEGI
+455 KDTAGNDYEGI
-466 DSNSGWG
+466 DSDSGWG
-473 FLVYSFTTTAQWVDA
+473 FLVSSFTTTAQWVDA

-532 GTTANDRVV
+532 GTANDKIVD
-541 ETSNLPTF
+541 TSNLPTF

-565 ALVSGET
+565 TLVSGET
-572 YTIEINLSSTGGGT
+572 YTIEINLSSAGGGT

-602 IITSWA
+602 IITGWA
-608 VNSPTDGQSGFKVDD
+608 VNSATDGQSGFKVGD

-651 FTLDTG
+651 FTLNTG

-666 VDELKQLFFTY
+666 ADELKQLFFTY
-677 TVKVDD
+677 IVKVDD
-683 SINKADFE
+683 SVSKADFE
-691 ITNESAITLTG
+691 ITSASAIALTG
-702 VTDVAGNIVA
+702 VTDAVGNIVT
-712 TTGTYPVEL
+712 TTGTYPIEL

-735 TLNWGDILNAIE
+735 TLNWGDILNAVE

-806 VNIKDTAGNPAIE
+806 VNIKDTASNPAIE

-837 NEDATAKAGEE
+837 NEDATTKAGEE
-848 IIFTFTFNEVVTEFT
+848 IIFTFAFNEVVTEFT
-863 KEDIVITNGTIKG
+863 KEDIVITNGAIKN

-891 AYTLVVV
+891 AYTLIVV

-1093 KDATALSGKVTGIGT
+1093 KDATALSGTVAGAGT
-1108 LTITKIEFFE
+1108 LSITKIEFFE

-1193 LSDIPAGQSAF
+1193 LS
-1204 KTGDVISLTLTMSET
+1204 
-1219 LKLNNT
+1219 
-1225 TGSKV
+1225 
-1230 VIAGKD
+1230 
-1236 FVLDKTAS
+1236 
-1244 TTAGDKKLV
+1244 
-1253 FKYSVQAGDSIAAT
+1253 
-1267 DFDIDNPTSDIT
+1267 
-1279 LNNITDVAG
+1279 
-1288 NAPVFTA
+1288 
-1295 DRVVLAK
+1295 
-1302 TKLEY
+1302 
-1307 IEKIGL
+1307 
-1313 GNNPFEGIDVG
+1313 
-1324 KASAPTLADIDGDGD
+1324 
-1339 LDLVVGE
+1339 
-1346 NDGTLKYYQNTGTT
+1346 
-1360 SSPAYEAK
+1360 
-1368 TGGNNP
+1368 
-1374 FNGINAGFFPKP
+1374 
-1386 TLADIDGDGDLD
+1386 
-1398 LVVGENDG
+1398 
-1406 TLKYYQNTG
+1406 
-1415 TTSNPTYEAKTG
+1415 
-1427 DSNPFDGIDVRDF
+1427 
-1440 SSPSLADIDGDGDLD
+1440 
-1455 LVVGEFY
+1455 
-1462 GTLKYYQNTGTT
+1462 
-1474 SNPAYEVKTGDSNP
+1474 
-1488 FNGIDVGYYS
+1488 
-1498 TPTLADIDGDGDLDL
+1498 
-1513 VVGESAG
+1513 
-1520 TLKYYQNTGTTSN
+1520 
-1533 PAYEAKT
+1533 
-1540 GDSNPFNGIDV
+1540 
-1551 GYSAKP
+1551 
-1557 TLADI
+1557 
-1562 DGDGDLDLVV
+1562 
-1572 GKYDGTLKYYYNQ
+1572 
-1585 QPSSVDGQAPTP
+1585 
-1597 TATNSWTLSNIP
+1597 NIP
-1609 AGQSAFKAGDV
+1609 AGQSAFKAGDI

-1713 LEYIEKIGSG
+1713 TKLEYIEKTGSG

-1729 IDVGNASAPTLA
+1729 IDVGSYSTPILA

-1746 GDLDLVVGEENRTLK
+1746 GDLDLVVGEK
-1761 YYQNTGT
+1761 Y
-1768 TSNPAYEAKTGG
+1768 
-1780 SNPFN
+1780 
-1785 GINAGFFPKPTLADI
+1785 
-1800 DGDGDLDLV
+1800 
-1809 VGENDGTLK
+1809 GTLK

-1837 DNPFNGIDV
+1837 DNPFNSINVGI
-1846 GYYSTPTLADIDGDG
+1846 YSGPTLADIDGDG

-1866 MGEAYGTLK
+1866 MGENYGTLKYYQNTGTTSNPAYEAKTGDSNPFDGIDVGYRSKPTLADIDGDGDLDLVMGEFYGTLKYYQNTGTTSNPAYEAKTGGDNPFNGIDAGYSSSPTLADIDGDGDLDLVMGEVNGTLK

-1926 SDGTLK
+1926 V
-1932 YYQNTGTT
+1932 Y
-1940 SNPAYE
+1940 
-1946 AKIGDG
+1946 
-1952 NPFNGIDV
+1952 
-1960 GRYSAPVLADI
+1960 
-1971 DGDGDLDLVVGE
+1971 
-1983 QNGTLKYYYNQQPSS
+1983 GTLKYYYNQQPFS

-2012 ILEETSD
+2012 TLGETSD

-2031 TGSILIKNNSDVTV
+2031 TGSILIKNSSDVTV
-2045 ATINIASDTNKFSIA
+2045 ATINIASDTNKFSIT

-2087 NSGAITDMSGNDALG
+2087 NPGAITDMVGNDALG

-2110 AFETTVLTTDIVWA
+2110 AFEIIVLTTDIVWA

-2129 YINNNEKDATTLSGK
+2129 YINNNEKDATTLSGTV
-2144 ATGIGTLTIT
+2144 AGAGTLSIT
-2154 KIEFFEGSNTV
+2154 KIEFFEGSNSVATV
-2165 GTAITSGLPA
+2165 SSLPTI
-2175 VAADGTWALAHS
+2175 ADDKTWTLAH
-2187 AMPSELADGKT
+2187 ANMPSELADGKT

-2207 GTNSAIST
+2207 GTNSTIST
-2215 STAVTYDTINPI
+2215 STAVTYDIINPT

-2240 AGQSAFKA
+2240 AGQSAFKT

-2305 IAATDFDIDNPTSDI
+2305 IAATDFDIDNSTSDI

-2337 DRVVLAKLEYIEKIG
+2337 DRVVLTKLEYIEEIG
-2352 SGNNPFEGIDVGNVS
+2352 SGNNPFEGIDVGYYS
-2367 VPTLADIDGDGDL
+2367 TPTLADIDGDGDL
-2380 DLVVGEGNGTLKYY
+2380 DLVMGE
-2394 QNTGT
+2394 
-2399 TSNPAYEVKTGGSN
+2399 E
-2413 PFNGIDVGNAAS
+2413 
-2425 PILVDIDGD
+2425 
-2434 GDLDLVVG
+2434 
-2442 EKNGT
+2442 NGT

-2469 NPFNGIDVGYYST
+2469 NPFNSINVGIYSGPTLADIDGDGDLDLVMGENYGTLKYYQNTGTTSNPAYEVKTGDSNPFDGIDVGYRSKPTLADIDGDGDLDLVVGEYDGTLKYYQNTGTTSNPAYEAKTGGDNPFNGIDVGYYST

-2492 DLDLVMGEVYGTLKY
+2492 DLDLVVGESDGTLKY

-2519 EAKTGDDNP
+2519 EAKTGD
-2528 FNGIDVGLY
+2528 
-2537 STPTL
+2537 
-2542 ADIDGDGDLD
+2542 
-2552 LVVGEVYGTL
+2552 
-2562 KYYQNTGT
+2562 
-2570 TSNPAYEA
+2570 
-2578 KTGGSNPFNG
+2578 SNPFNG
-2588 IDVGEFFAPTLAD
+2588 IDVGYSSKPILAD

-2611 VGKNDG
+2611 VGKGDG

-2740 WAFKTTV
+2740 WAFETIV

-2774 KATGIGTLTIT
+2774 TVAGAGTLSIT

-2790 EGSNTVGTAIT
+2790 EGSNSVATV
-2801 SGLPVVAADG
+2801 SSLPTIANDK
-2811 TWALA
+2811 TWTLA
-2816 HSAMP
+2816 HANMP
-2821 SELVDGKTY
+2821 SELADGKTY
-2830 TAVVTLSDGTNSAIS
+2830 TAVVTLSDGTNSTIS

-2866 LSDIPA
+2866 LSNIPA
-2872 GQSAFKVGDV
+2872 GQSAFKAGDI

-2923 KLVFKYSVQAGDS
+2923 KLVFKYSVQTGDS

-2963 PVFTADRVV
+2963 PVFTTDRVV
-2972 LTKLEY
+2972 LAKVEY
-2978 IEKTGSGNNP
+2978 IEKIGSGNNP
-2988 FEGIDVGNASAPTL
+2988 FNGIDVGGYSTPIL

-3010 LDLVVGEGNGTL
+3010 LDLVVGESEGTLKYYQNTGTTSNPAYEAKTGDDNPFNSINVGIYSGPTLADIDGDGDLDLVMGEAYGTL

-3043 NPFNGIDVGNAAS
+3043 NPFNSIDVGDFSKPTLA
-3056 PILVDIDGDGDL
+3056 DIDGDGDL

-3073 ERNGT
+3073 EKYGTLKYYQNTGTISNPAYEAKTGGSNPFNGIDVGDFATPTLADIDGDGDLDLVMGGYNGT

-3086 TTSNPAYEAKT
+3086 TTSNPAYEVKT
-3097 GDDNPFNGI
+3097 GDNNPFNGI
-3106 DVGYYSTPTLADID
+3106 DVR
-3120 GDGDLDLVMGEVYGT
+3120 
-3135 LKYYQNTGTTSNP
+3135 
-3148 AYEAKT
+3148 
-3154 GDDNPFNGI
+3154 
-3163 DVGLYSTPTLADIDG
+3163 LYSAPNLADIDG

-3185 VGEVYGTLKYYQ
+3185 VGENY
-3197 NTGTTSNPAYEAK
+3197 
-3210 TGDSN
+3210 
-3215 PFNGIDVGEFFAPT
+3215 
-3229 LADIDGD
+3229 
-3236 GDLDLVVGKNDGTLK
+3236 GTLK

-3265 PTLTTQASVIL
+3265 PTLTTQASVTL
-3276 EETSDLVLDFSEN
+3276 GETSDLVLDFSEN

-3370 QWAFKTTVLTTDI
+3370 QWAFETIVLTTDI

-3403 SGKATG
+3403 SGTVAG
-3409 IGTLTIT
+3409 AGTLSIT
-3416 KIEFFEGSNTV
+3416 KIEFFEGSNSVATV
-3427 GTAITSGLPVV
+3427 SSLPTI
-3438 AADGTW
+3438 ADDKTW
-3444 ALAHSAMPSELA
+3444 TLAHANMPTTLVG
-3456 DGKTYTAV
+3456 GKTYTAV
-3464 VTLSDGTNSAISTS
+3464 VTLSDGTNSTISTS
-3478 TAVTYDTINPT
+3478 TAVTYDTINPI

-3504 QSAFKVGDVI
+3504 QSAFKTGDVI

-3717 TGTTSNPAYEVKTGG
+3717 TGITSNPAYEVKTGG

-3790 NPFNSIDVG
+3790 NPFNGIDVG

-3809 DGDGDLDLVVGE
+3809 DGDGDLDLVMGG
-3821 YYGTLKYYQNT
+3821 YNGTLKYYQNT
-3832 GTTSNPAYEVKTGGS
+3832 GTTSNPAYEVKTGDN
-3847 NPFNSIDVGD
+3847 NPFNGIDVRLY
-3857 FSKPTLADIDGDGDL
+3857 SAPNLADIDGDGDL
-3872 DLVVGENNGTLKY
+3872 DLVVGENYGTLKY
-3885 YYNQQSFFVDGQ
+3885 YYNQQPSSVDGQ

-3903 QASVILEETSDLVLD
+3903 QASVTLGETSDLVLD

-3929 ILIKNN
+3929 ILIKNS

-3970 NKLTVGSYYLEMNP
+3970 NKLTVGSYYLKMNS
-3984 GAVTDMSGNDALGI
+3984 GAITDMSGNDALGI
-3998 AKDTNQWAFEIIVLT
+3998 AKNSNQWAFKTIVLT

-4064 SLPTIADD
+4064 SLPTIAND

-4082 PSELADGKTY
+4082 PTALVGGKTY

-4098 SDGTNSAIS
+4098 SDGTNSTIS

-4112 TYDTINPTPITT
+4112 TYDIINPTPITT

-4130 DIPAGQSAFKTG
+4130 DIPAGQSAFKAG

-4166 IVGKDFVLDKTAST
+4166 IAGKDFVLDKTAST

-4204 DIDNPTRDITLNN
+4204 DIDNPTSDITLNN

-4228 TADRVVLAK
+4228 TADRVVLTKTK
-4237 LGYIEK
+4237 LEYIEK
-4243 IGLGNNPFNG
+4243 TGSGNNPFNG
-4253 IDVGNASAPTL
+4253 IDVGNLSAPTL
-4264 ADIDGDGDLDLVVGE
+4264 ADIDGDGDLDLVVGG
-4279 ENHTL
+4279 NDGTL

-4308 NGINA
+4308 NGIDV
-4313 GFFPKPTLADIDG
+4313 GYYSKPTLADIDG

-4354 YEAKTGDDNPFN
+4354 YEVKTGGSNPFN
-4366 GIYAGYSSSPI
+4366 GIDVGITSLPTLA
-4377 LVDIDGDGDLDLV
+4377 DIDGDGDLDLV
-4390 MGEAYGTLKYY
+4390 VGEFYGTLKYY

-4413 VKTGGSN
+4413 VKTG
-4420 PFNSIDVGDS
+4420 DS
-4430 SKPTLADIDGDGD
+4430 
-4443 LDLVVGES
+4443 
-4451 DGTLKYYQ
+4451 
-4459 NTGTTSNPAY
+4459 
-4469 EAKIG
+4469 
-4474 DDNPFNG
+4474 NPFNG

-4503 VVGEQNGTLKY
+4503 VVGENYGTLKYYQNTGTTSNPAYEVKTGDSNPFNGIDVGRYSAPVLADIDGDGDLDLVVGENYGTLKY

-4619 SGNDALG
+4619 VGNDALG
-4626 IAKNSNQWAFKT
+4626 IAKNSNQWAFEIIVLTTDIVWAGADDNYINDSEKDATALSGKVTGIGTLTITKIEFFEGSNTVGIAITSGLPAVAADGTWALAHSAMPSELAGGKTYTAVVTLSDGTNSAISTSTAVTYDTINPTPVTTNPWTLSNIPAGQSAFKTGDVISLTLTMSETLKLNNTTGSKVVIAGKDFVLDKTASTTAGDKKLVFKYSVQAGDNIAATDFDIDNPTSDITLNNITDVAGNAPVFTADRVVLTKTKLEYIEKTGSGNNPFNGIDVGGYFTPNLADIDGDGDLDLVVGEQNGTLKYYQNTGTTSNPAYEAKTGDDNPFNGIDVGYQSTPTLADIDGDGDLDLVVGENYGTLKYYQNTGTTSNPAYEAKTGDDNPFNGIEVGYYYSTPTLADIDGDGDLDLVVGESEGTLKYYQNTGTTSNPAYEAKTGDSNPFNGIDVGYSSSPTLADIDGDGDLDLVVGENNGTLKYYQNTSSTSNPAYEAKTGDDNPFNGIDVGDSSKPTLADIDGDGDLDLVVGEVYGTLKYYYNQQPSSVDGQAPTLTTQASVILEETSDLVLDFSENIKAGTGSILIKNSGDVTVATINIASDTNKFSITNDKLTIDVSALGLTNNKLTVGSYYLEMNSGAITDMVGNDALGIAKNSNQWAFET

-4647 AGADDNYINNNEKD
+4647 AGADDNYINDSEKD
-4661 ATTLSGTVAGA
+4661 ATALSGKVTGI
-4672 GTLSITKIEFFEGSN
+4672 GTLTITKIEFFEGSN
-4687 SVATVSSL
+4687 TVGTAITSGLPAVA
-4695 PTIADDKTW
+4695 ADGTW
-4704 TLAHA
+4704 ALAHSA
-4709 NMPSELADGKTYTAV
+4709 MPSELAGGKTYTAV
-4724 VTLSDGTNST
+4724 VTLSDGTNSA

-4765 SAFKVGDV
+4765 SAFKAGDI

-4780 SETLKLNNTTGSKV
+4780 SEALKLNNTTGSKV

-4855 VFTADRVVLA
+4855 VFTADRVVLT
-4865 KFEYIEKTGLGNNP
+4865 KVGYIEKIGSGNNP
-4879 FEGIDVGDR
+4879 FEGIDVGYY
-4888 SKPTL
+4888 STPTL

-4905 VGENNGT
+4905 VGEQNGTLKYYQNTGTTSNPAYEAKTGDDNPFNGINVGYSSKPTLADIDSDGDLDLVVGGNDGTLKYYQNTGTTSNPAYEAKTGDDNPFNGIDVGNLSAPTLADIDGDGDLDLVVGKNDGT

-4932 DSNPFNGIDVGNAAS
+4932 DSNPFNGIDVGLYSA

-4958 LDLVVGENYGTLK
+4958 LDLVVGEEYGTLK

-4993 FNGIDVGY
+4993 FNGIDVGNAASPTL
-5001 VSVPNLA
+5001 V

-5017 LVVGENDGTLK
+5017 LV
-5028 YFQNTGTT
+5028 
-5036 SSPAYEVKTGDDNPF
+5036 A
-5051 NGIDVGDYSK
+5051 
-5061 PTLADIDGDGDL
+5061 
-5073 DLMVGKNDG
+5073 GKN
-5082 TLKYYQNT
+5082 
-5090 GTTSNP
+5090 
-5096 AYEAKTG
+5096 
-5103 GDNPFNG
+5103 
-5110 IKMGYSS
+5110 
-5117 SPTLADIDGDGD
+5117 
-5129 LDLVVGKDDGTL
+5129 DGTL
-5141 KYYYNQQSFFVDTQ
+5141 KYYYNQQPSSVDTQ

-5165 TLSDIPAGQSAF
+5165 TLSDTPAGQSAF

-5269 RVVLAKTKL
+5269 RVVLTKL
-5278 EYIEKTGSGNNPFEG
+5278 EYIEKIGSGNNPFNG
-5293 IDVGNASAPTL
+5293 IDVGLYSTPTL

-5317 GEKNGTLKYY
+5317 GE
-5327 QNTGTTS
+5327 
-5334 SPAYEAKT
+5334 
-5342 GGNNPFNG
+5342 NN
-5350 IDVGGYSSPTLAD
+5350 
-5363 IDGDGN
+5363 
-5369 LDLVVGER
+5369 
-5377 DGTLKYYQN
+5377 GTLKYYQN

-5409 VGHYSTP
+5409 VGHHSKPT
-5416 NLADIDGDGDLDLV
+5416 LADIDGDGDLDLV
-5430 VGEVYGTLKYYQN
+5430 VGEFNGTLKYYQN
-5443 TSSTSNPAYEAK
+5443 TGTTSNPAYEAKTGGSNPFNGIDVGYFSTPLADIDGDGDLDLVVGEGNRTLKYYQNTGTTSNPAYEAK

-5460 PFNGIDVGYS
+5460 PFNGIDVGY
-5470 SKPTL
+5470 
-5475 ADIDGDGDL
+5475 
-5484 DLVMGEA
+5484 
-5491 YGTLKYYQNTGTTSN
+5491 
-5506 PAYEAKIGDDNPFNG
+5506 
-5521 IDVGDYS
+5521 YS
-5528 SPVGDYSSPVLADI
+5528 
-5542 DGDGDLDLVVGEQN
+5542 
-5556 GTLKY
+5556 T
-5561 YYNQQPSS
+5561 
-5569 VDTQAPTPI
+5569 
-5578 TTNPWTLSD
+5578 
-5587 IPAGQSAFKTGDVI
+5587 
-5601 SLTLT
+5601 
-5606 MSETLKLNNT
+5606 
-5616 TDSKVVIAGK
+5616 
-5626 DFVLDKTAST
+5626 
-5636 TAGDKKLVFKYSV
+5636 
-5649 QAGDSIAATDFDIDN
+5649 
-5664 PTSDITLNNITDVAG
+5664 
-5679 NAPVFTADR
+5679 
-5688 VVLAKTKLEYIEKI
+5688 
-5702 GSGNNPFEG
+5702 
-5711 IDVGNV
+5711 
-5717 SVPILADIDGD
+5717 
-5728 GDLDL
+5728 
-5733 VVGEGNG
+5733 
-5740 TLKYYQNTG
+5740 
-5749 TTSSP
+5749 
-5754 AYEAKTVGSNPF
+5754 
-5766 NGIDVVFFPKPT
+5766 PT

-5788 DLVVGENDGTL
+5788 DLVVSEVYGTL

-5818 DSNPFNGIDAGYS
+5818 DSNPFNGIDVGYS
-5831 SSPILVDIDGD
+5831 SR
-5842 GDLDLVVGENNGTLK
+5842 
-5857 YYQNKGTTSNPA
+5857 PA
-5869 YEAKTGDSN
+5869 
-5878 PFNGIDAGYSS
+5878 
-5889 SPILAD
+5889 LAD
-5895 IDGDGDLDLVV
+5895 IDGDGDLDLVA
-5906 GEFNG
+5906 GKNDG
-5911 TLKHYQNTGTTSNPA
+5911 T
-5926 YEVKTGGSNPFNS
+5926 
-5939 IDVGRYSAP
+5939 
-5948 VLADIDGD
+5948 
-5956 GDLDL
+5956 
-5961 VVGGQSGKLKY
+5961 LKY

-5979 SVDGQVPTFTEKTS
+5979 SVDGQAQQPLSVDEQVPTFTEKTS

-6044 LNPNSLTSGVYY
+6044 LNPSSLTSGVYY

-6116 INGGSGSDI
+6116 INGGAGSDI
-6125 FVYANTDNGED
+6125 FVYASTDNGED

-6209 GIGGSSTPDT
+6209 GIGGSPTPDT
-6219 VALGHFITDNL
+6219 VVLGHFITDNL
-6230 ILV
+6230 ILA